1 MKNIKIFLIG
11 VLALFGLSA
20 CSDFLDTKSDSK
32 FDETY
37 VFGNMDEINRALNS
51 CYAYLLTGDTY
62 GGAFYSNFCL
72 NSDVEY
78 ATSTSEMQSS
88 SGTDY
93 KQFDATPSGGQL
105 EKTWQ
110 AAYRN
115 IEYCNNFIMAAEVS
129 PMMDGHK
136 EELMQMIGEAKC
148 IRAMNYH
155 DMVVLFGDVPF
166 SLVRAADAPM
176 VIPVADR
183 ETILKTL
190 IDDLIVASET
200 MRFAAAIDGGVQRCS
215 KEFAWAL
222 IARMSLTA
230 GGYSLRPGAS
240 TADKG
245 TMERPSNYKDYYQT
259 AMTYAG
265 KVIAESNHAL
275 NKRYDEVFIDE
286 CNYRVTNNDD
296 PIFEIPFTKG
306 INGSVGYNW
315 GPAYDMNG
323 TETKMYDGSAAVWGK
338 TSGSN
343 MLSVFYRF
351 SFDEKD
357 LRRNYV
363 CGTAMWK
370 YGSDGK
376 VAMRLDPWTAY
387 CGKWSKL
394 WTETGNAMGAISE
407 GNTGINFPYMRY
419 ADVLLMYAEAAN
431 EVNEGPTA
439 DAVDALKQ
447 VRRRA
452 FDSADW
458 GDKVD
463 GYVSAAGSKDDFLAL
478 IQDERKW
485 EFGGEGLRWRDLVR
499 WNKYAEVIRD
509 VFYQYFGYAWYVSG
523 DEQYNTDDRFTNLPA
538 QLFYKTVGSDG
549 ATVLPNPGYDYKT
562 FGTMPNTVLP
572 VVEIYNP
579 WTFARNP
586 GTEWSQGDYF
596 AQMYDDS
603 NGYPKAQALWSLRGY
618 IKATDHY
625 GSQVVPD
632 LWEVAAESLPVVR
645 YILPYPEDV
654 IARSRGAYE
663 NKYGYR

>member
-1 MKNIKIFLIG
+1 MKYSKLFIVGI
-11 VLALFGLSA
+11 LAMLGLSA
-20 CSDFLDTKSDSK
+20 CSDYLDVKSDSK
-32 FDETY
+32 YDEEY
-37 VFGNMDEINRALNS
+37 VFGNMEEINRALTT
-51 CYAYLLTGDTY
+51 CYTYLLSGSTY
-62 GGAFYSNFCL
+62 GGAYYSTFCL
-72 NSDVEY
+72 NSDVEF
-78 ATSTSEMQSS
+78 ATNSSDLQSS
-88 SGTDY
+88 SGGDY
-93 KQFDATPSGGQL
+93 KQFDSTPAGSALQS
-105 EKTWQ
+105 TWQ
-110 AAYRN
+110 AAYQN
-115 IEYCNNFIMAAEVS
+115 IEYCNNFIKAASTCAILEEN
-129 PMMDGHK
+129 K

-166 SLVRAADAPM
+166 SMERAIDSPM

-183 ETILKTL
+183 DTILQTL
-190 IDDLIVASET
+190 IDDLKEAAES
-200 MRFAAAIDGGVQRCS
+200 MKFAAALDGGVQRCS

-240 TADKG
+240 TADIG
-245 TMERPSNYKDYYQT
+245 TMERPANYQEHYKT

-265 KVIAESNHAL
+265 KVIAEGNHSL
-275 NKRYDEVFIDE
+275 KKRYDEYFIDQ
-286 CNYRVTNNDD
+286 CNYLVTNDD
-296 PIFEIPFTKG
+296 DSIFEIPYTKG
-306 INGSVGYNW
+306 VNGNVGYNW

-323 TETKMYDGSAAVWGK
+323 DETQMYDGSASNWGR

-394 WTETGNAMGAISE
+394 WTEAGNTMGAISQ
-407 GNTGINFPYMRY
+407 GNTGINYPYMRY

-431 EVNEGPTA
+431 EVNNGPTA
-439 DAVDALKQ
+439 EAIDAFKQ

-452 FDSADW
+452 FQEADW
-458 GDKVD
+458 GEKVD
-463 GYVSAAGSKDDFLAL
+463 NYVAAAGSKDAFLEL

-499 WNKYAEVIRD
+499 WNKYAEVLRD

-523 DEQYNTDDRFTNLPA
+523 DEMYNTDERFTNLPA
-538 QLFYKTVGSDG
+538 ELFYKTVD
-549 ATVLPNPGYDYKT
+549 ADENPLFSAGYDYTK
-562 FGTMPNTVLP
+562 FGSMPNTALP
-572 VVEIYNP
+572 VIEIYNP
-579 WTFARNP
+579 WTFVRNP
-586 GTEWSQGDYF
+586 GAEWAQGYYLS
-596 AQMYDDS
+596 QMYDDT
-603 NGYPKAQALWSLRGY
+603 NGYPKGQALFSLRGY
-618 IKATDHY
+618 IRATDHY

-632 LWEVAAESLPVVR
+632 LWEVAPESLPTVR

-654 IARSRGAYE
+654 VARSGGAYE

>member
-1 MKNIKIFLIG
+1 MKYSKLFIVGI
-11 VLALFGLSA
+11 LAMLGLSA
-20 CSDFLDTKSDSK
+20 CSDYLDVKSDSK
-32 FDETY
+32 YDEEY
-37 VFGNMDEINRALNS
+37 VFGNMEEINRALTT
-51 CYAYLLTGDTY
+51 CYTYLLSGSTY
-62 GGAFYSNFCL
+62 GGAYYSTFCL
-72 NSDVEY
+72 NSDVEF
-78 ATSTSEMQSS
+78 ATNSSDLQSS
-88 SGTDY
+88 SGGDY
-93 KQFDATPSGGQL
+93 KQFDSTPAGSALQS
-105 EKTWQ
+105 TWQ
-110 AAYRN
+110 AAYQN
-115 IEYCNNFIMAAEVS
+115 IEYCNNFIKAASTCAILEEN
-129 PMMDGHK
+129 K

-166 SLVRAADAPM
+166 SMERAIDSPM
-176 VIPVADR
+176 VMPVDDR
-183 ETILKTL
+183 DTILQTL
-190 IDDLIVASET
+190 IDDLKEAAES
-200 MRFAAAIDGGVQRCS
+200 MKFAAALDGGVQRCS

-240 TADKG
+240 TADIG
-245 TMERPSNYKDYYQT
+245 TMERPANYKEHYQT

-265 KVIAESNHAL
+265 KVIAAGNHSL
-275 NKRYDEVFIDE
+275 KKRYDEYFIDQ
-286 CNYRVTNNDD
+286 CNYLVTNDD
-296 PIFEIPFTKG
+296 DSIFEIPYTKG
-306 INGSVGYNW
+306 VNGNVGYNW

-323 TETKMYDGSAAVWGK
+323 DETQMYDGSASNWGR

-394 WTETGNAMGAISE
+394 WTEAGNTMGAISQ
-407 GNTGINFPYMRY
+407 GNTGINYPYMRY

-431 EVNEGPTA
+431 EVNNGPTA
-439 DAVDALKQ
+439 EAIDAFKQ

-452 FDSADW
+452 FQEADW
-458 GDKVD
+458 GEKVD
-463 GYVSAAGSKDDFLAL
+463 NYVAAAGTKDDFLKL

-499 WNKYAEVIRD
+499 WNKYAEVLRD

-523 DEQYNTDDRFTNLPA
+523 DEMYNTDDRFTNLPA
-538 QLFYKTVGSDG
+538 ELFYKTVDADNNLLFS
-549 ATVLPNPGYDYKT
+549 AGYDYT
-562 FGTMPNTVLP
+562 QFGSMPNTALP
-572 VVEIYNP
+572 VIEIYNP
-579 WTFARNP
+579 WTFVRNP
-586 GTEWSQGDYF
+586 GAEWAQGYYLS
-596 AQMYDDS
+596 QMYDDT
-603 NGYPKAQALWSLRGY
+603 NGYPKGQALFSLRGY
-618 IKATDHY
+618 IRATDHY

-632 LWEVAAESLPVVR
+632 LWEVAPESLPTVR

-654 IARSRGAYE
+654 VARSGGAYE

>member
-1 MKNIKIFLIG
+1 MKYSKLFIVGI
-11 VLALFGLSA
+11 LAMLGLSA
-20 CSDFLDTKSDSK
+20 CSDYLDVKSDSK
-32 FDETY
+32 YDEEY
-37 VFGNMDEINRALNS
+37 VFGNMEEINRALTT
-51 CYAYLLTGDTY
+51 CYTYLLSGSTY
-62 GGAFYSNFCL
+62 GGAYYSTFCL
-72 NSDVEY
+72 NSDVEF
-78 ATSTSEMQSS
+78 ATNSSDLQSS
-88 SGTDY
+88 SGSDY
-93 KQFDATPSGGQL
+93 KQFDSTPAGSALQS
-105 EKTWQ
+105 TWQ
-110 AAYRN
+110 AAYQN
-115 IEYCNNFIMAAEVS
+115 IEYCNNFIKAASTCAILEEN
-129 PMMDGHK
+129 K
-136 EELMQMIGEAKC
+136 EALMQMIGEAKC

-166 SLVRAADAPM
+166 SMERAIDSPM
-176 VIPVADR
+176 VMPVADR
-183 ETILKTL
+183 DTILQTL
-190 IDDLIVASET
+190 IDDLKEAAES
-200 MRFAAAIDGGVQRCS
+200 MKFAAALDGGVQRCS

-240 TADKG
+240 TADIG
-245 TMERPSNYKDYYQT
+245 TMERPANYKEHYQT

-265 KVIAESNHAL
+265 KVIAEGNHSL
-275 NKRYDEVFIDE
+275 KKRYDEYFIDQ
-286 CNYRVTNNDD
+286 CNYLVTNDD
-296 PIFEIPFTKG
+296 DSIFEIPYTKG
-306 INGSVGYNW
+306 VNGNVGYNW

-323 TETKMYDGSAAVWGK
+323 DETQMYDGSASNWGR

-394 WTETGNAMGAISE
+394 WTEAGNTMGAISQ
-407 GNTGINFPYMRY
+407 GNTGINYPYMRY

-431 EVNEGPTA
+431 EVNNGPTA
-439 DAVDALKQ
+439 EAIDAFKQ

-452 FDSADW
+452 FQEADW
-458 GDKVD
+458 GEKVD
-463 GYVSAAGSKDDFLAL
+463 NYVAAAGTKDDFLKL

-499 WNKYAEVIRD
+499 WNKYAEVLRD

-523 DEQYNTDDRFTNLPA
+523 DEMYNTDERFTNLPA
-538 QLFYKTVGSDG
+538 ELFYKTVD
-549 ATVLPNPGYDYKT
+549 ADENPLFSAGYDYT
-562 FGTMPNTVLP
+562 QFGSMPNTALP
-572 VVEIYNP
+572 VIEIYNP
-579 WTFARNP
+579 WTFVRNP
-586 GTEWSQGDYF
+586 GGEWAQGYYLS
-596 AQMYDDS
+596 QMYDDT
-603 NGYPKAQALWSLRGY
+603 NGYPKGQALFSLRGY
-618 IKATDHY
+618 IRATDHY

-632 LWEVAAESLPVVR
+632 LWEVAPESLPTVR

-654 IARSRGAYE
+654 VARSGGAYE

>member
-1 MKNIKIFLIG
+1 MKYSKLFIVGI
-11 VLALFGLSA
+11 LAMLGLSA
-20 CSDFLDTKSDSK
+20 CSDYLDVKSDSK
-32 FDETY
+32 YDEEY
-37 VFGNMDEINRALNS
+37 VFGNMEEINRALTT
-51 CYAYLLTGDTY
+51 CYTYLLSGSTY
-62 GGAFYSNFCL
+62 GGAYYSTFCL
-72 NSDVEY
+72 NSDVEF
-78 ATSTSEMQSS
+78 ATNSSDLQSS
-88 SGTDY
+88 SGGDY
-93 KQFDATPSGGQL
+93 KQFDSTPAGSALQS
-105 EKTWQ
+105 TWQ
-110 AAYRN
+110 AAYQN
-115 IEYCNNFIMAAEVS
+115 IEYCNNFIKAASTCAILEEN
-129 PMMDGHK
+129 K

-166 SLVRAADAPM
+166 SMERAIDSPM

-183 ETILKTL
+183 DTILQTL
-190 IDDLIVASET
+190 IDDLKEAAES
-200 MRFAAAIDGGVQRCS
+200 MKFAAALDGGVQRCS

-240 TADKG
+240 TAEIG
-245 TMERPSNYKDYYQT
+245 TMQRPTNYQEHYKT

-265 KVIAESNHAL
+265 KVIAEGNHSL
-275 NKRYDEVFIDE
+275 KKRYDEYFIDQ
-286 CNYRVTNNDD
+286 CNYLVTNDD
-296 PIFEIPFTKG
+296 DSIFEIPYTKG
-306 INGSVGYNW
+306 VNGNVGYNW

-323 TETKMYDGSAAVWGK
+323 DETQMYDGSASNWGR

-394 WTETGNAMGAISE
+394 WTEAGNTMGAISQ
-407 GNTGINFPYMRY
+407 GNTGINYPYMRY

-431 EVNEGPTA
+431 EVNNGPTA
-439 DAVDALKQ
+439 EAIDAFKQ

-452 FDSADW
+452 FQEADW
-458 GDKVD
+458 GEKVD
-463 GYVSAAGSKDDFLAL
+463 NYVAAAGSKDAFLEL

-499 WNKYAEVIRD
+499 WNKYAEVLRD

-523 DEQYNTDDRFTNLPA
+523 DEMYNTDDRFTNLPA
-538 QLFYKTVGSDG
+538 ELFYKTVDADNNLLFS
-549 ATVLPNPGYDYKT
+549 AGYDYT
-562 FGTMPNTVLP
+562 QFGSMPNTALP
-572 VVEIYNP
+572 VIEIYNP
-579 WTFARNP
+579 WTFVRNP
-586 GTEWSQGDYF
+586 GAEWAQGYYLS
-596 AQMYDDS
+596 QMYDDT
-603 NGYPKAQALWSLRGY
+603 NGYPKGQALFSLRGY
-618 IKATDHY
+618 IRATDHY

-632 LWEVAAESLPVVR
+632 LWEVAPESLPTVR

-654 IARSRGAYE
+654 VARSGGAYE

>member
-1 MKNIKIFLIG
+1 MKYSKLFIVGI
-11 VLALFGLSA
+11 LAMLGLSA
-20 CSDFLDTKSDSK
+20 CSDYLDVKSDSK
-32 FDETY
+32 YDEEY
-37 VFGNMDEINRALNS
+37 VFGNMEEINRALTT
-51 CYAYLLTGDTY
+51 CYTYLLSGSTY
-62 GGAFYSNFCL
+62 GGAYYSTFCL
-72 NSDVEY
+72 NSDVEF
-78 ATSTSEMQSS
+78 ATNSSDLQSS
-88 SGTDY
+88 SGGDY
-93 KQFDATPSGGQL
+93 KQFDSTPAGSALQS
-105 EKTWQ
+105 TWQ
-110 AAYRN
+110 AAYQN
-115 IEYCNNFIMAAEVS
+115 IEYCNNFIKAASTCAILEEN
-129 PMMDGHK
+129 K

-166 SLVRAADAPM
+166 SMERAIDSPM
-176 VIPVADR
+176 VMPVADR
-183 ETILKTL
+183 DTILQTL
-190 IDDLIVASET
+190 IDDLKEAAES
-200 MRFAAAIDGGVQRCS
+200 MKFAAALDGGVQRCS

-240 TADKG
+240 TADIG
-245 TMERPSNYKDYYQT
+245 TMERPANYKEHYQT

-265 KVIAESNHAL
+265 KVIAAGNHSL
-275 NKRYDEVFIDE
+275 KKRYDEYFIDQ
-286 CNYRVTNNDD
+286 CNYLVTNDD
-296 PIFEIPFTKG
+296 DSIFEIPYTKG
-306 INGSVGYNW
+306 VNGNVGYNW

-323 TETKMYDGSAAVWGK
+323 DETQMYDGSASNWGR

-394 WTETGNAMGAISE
+394 WTEAGNTMGAISQ
-407 GNTGINFPYMRY
+407 GNTGINYPYMRY

-431 EVNEGPTA
+431 EVNNGPTA
-439 DAVDALKQ
+439 EAIDAFKQ

-452 FDSADW
+452 FQEADW
-458 GDKVD
+458 GEKVD
-463 GYVSAAGSKDDFLAL
+463 NYVAAAGAKDDFLKL

-523 DEQYNTDDRFTNLPA
+523 DEMYNTDDRFTNLPA
-538 QLFYKTVGSDG
+538 ELFYKTVDADNNLLFS
-549 ATVLPNPGYDYKT
+549 AGYDYT
-562 FGTMPNTVLP
+562 QFGSMPNTALP
-572 VVEIYNP
+572 VIEIYNP
-579 WTFARNP
+579 WNFVRNP
-586 GTEWSQGDYF
+586 GAEWAQGYYLS
-596 AQMYDDS
+596 QMYDDT
-603 NGYPKAQALWSLRGY
+603 NGYPKGQALFSLRGY
-618 IKATDHY
+618 IRATDHY

-632 LWEVAAESLPVVR
+632 LWEVAPESLPTVR

-654 IARSRGAYE
+654 VARSGGAYE

>member
-1 MKNIKIFLIG
+1 MKYSKLFIVGI
-11 VLALFGLSA
+11 LAMLGLSA
-20 CSDFLDTKSDSK
+20 CSDYLDVKSDSK
-32 FDETY
+32 YDEEY
-37 VFGNMDEINRALNS
+37 VFGNMEEINRALTT
-51 CYAYLLTGDTY
+51 CYTYLLSGSTY
-62 GGAFYSNFCL
+62 GGAYYSTFCL
-72 NSDVEY
+72 NSDVEF
-78 ATSTSEMQSS
+78 ATNSSDLQSS
-88 SGTDY
+88 SGGDY
-93 KQFDATPSGGQL
+93 KQFDSTPAGSALQS
-105 EKTWQ
+105 TWQ
-110 AAYRN
+110 AAYQN
-115 IEYCNNFIMAAEVS
+115 IEYCNNFIKAASTCAILEEN
-129 PMMDGHK
+129 K

-166 SLVRAADAPM
+166 SMERAIDSPM
-176 VIPVADR
+176 VMPVADR
-183 ETILKTL
+183 DTILQTL
-190 IDDLIVASET
+190 IDDLKEAAES
-200 MRFAAAIDGGVQRCS
+200 MKFAAALDGGVQRCS

-240 TADKG
+240 TADIG
-245 TMERPSNYKDYYQT
+245 TMERPANYKEHYQT

-265 KVIAESNHAL
+265 KVIAEGNHSL
-275 NKRYDEVFIDE
+275 KKRYDEYFIDQ
-286 CNYRVTNNDD
+286 CNYLVTNDD
-296 PIFEIPFTKG
+296 DSIFEIPYTKG
-306 INGSVGYNW
+306 VNGNVGYNW

-323 TETKMYDGSAAVWGK
+323 DETQMYDGSASNWGR

-394 WTETGNAMGAISE
+394 WTEAGNTMGAISQ
-407 GNTGINFPYMRY
+407 GNTGINYPYMRY

-431 EVNEGPTA
+431 EVNNGPTA
-439 DAVDALKQ
+439 EAIDAFKQ

-452 FDSADW
+452 FQEADW
-458 GDKVD
+458 GEKVD
-463 GYVSAAGSKDDFLAL
+463 NYVAAAGTKDDFLKL

-499 WNKYAEVIRD
+499 WNKYAEVLRD

-523 DEQYNTDDRFTNLPA
+523 DEMYNTDDRFTNLPA
-538 QLFYKTVGSDG
+538 ELFYKTVDADNNLLFS
-549 ATVLPNPGYDYKT
+549 AGYDYTK
-562 FGTMPNTVLP
+562 FGSMPNTALP
-572 VVEIYNP
+572 MIEIYNP
-579 WTFARNP
+579 WTFVSNP
-586 GTEWSQGDYF
+586 GAEWAQGYYLS
-596 AQMYDDS
+596 QMYDDT
-603 NGYPKAQALWSLRGY
+603 NGYPKGQALFSLRGY
-618 IKATDHY
+618 IRATDHY

-632 LWEVAAESLPVVR
+632 LWEVAPESLPTVR
-645 YILPYPEDV
+645 YMLPYPEDV
-654 IARSRGAYE
+654 VARSGGAYE

>member
-1 MKNIKIFLIG
+1 MKYSKLFIVGI
-11 VLALFGLSA
+11 LAMLGLSA
-20 CSDFLDTKSDSK
+20 CSDYLDVKSDSK
-32 FDETY
+32 YDEEY
-37 VFGNMDEINRALNS
+37 VFGNMEEINRALTT
-51 CYAYLLTGDTY
+51 CYTYLLSGSTY
-62 GGAFYSNFCL
+62 GGAYYSTFCL
-72 NSDVEY
+72 NSDVEF
-78 ATSTSEMQSS
+78 ATNSSDLQSS
-88 SGTDY
+88 SGGDY
-93 KQFDATPSGGQL
+93 KQFDSTPAGSALQS
-105 EKTWQ
+105 TWQ
-110 AAYRN
+110 AAYQN
-115 IEYCNNFIMAAEVS
+115 IEYCNNFIKAASTCAILEEN
-129 PMMDGHK
+129 K

-166 SLVRAADAPM
+166 SMERAIDSPM
-176 VIPVADR
+176 VMPVADR
-183 ETILKTL
+183 DTILQTL
-190 IDDLIVASET
+190 IDDLKEAAES
-200 MRFAAAIDGGVQRCS
+200 MKFAAALDGGVQRCS

-240 TADKG
+240 TADIG
-245 TMERPSNYKDYYQT
+245 TMERPANYKEHYQT

-265 KVIAESNHAL
+265 KVIAEGNHSL
-275 NKRYDEVFIDE
+275 KKRYDEYFIDQ
-286 CNYRVTNNDD
+286 CNYLVTNDD
-296 PIFEIPFTKG
+296 DSIFEIPYTKG
-306 INGSVGYNW
+306 VNGNVGYNW

-323 TETKMYDGSAAVWGK
+323 DETQMYDGSASNWGR

-394 WTETGNAMGAISE
+394 WTEAGNTMGAISQ
-407 GNTGINFPYMRY
+407 GNTGINYPYMRY

-431 EVNEGPTA
+431 EVNNGPTA
-439 DAVDALKQ
+439 EAIDAFKQ

-452 FDSADW
+452 FQEADW
-458 GDKVD
+458 GEKVD
-463 GYVSAAGSKDDFLAL
+463 NYVAAAGAKDDFLKL

-523 DEQYNTDDRFTNLPA
+523 DEMYNTDDRFTNLPA
-538 QLFYKTVGSDG
+538 ELFYKTVDADNNLLFS
-549 ATVLPNPGYDYKT
+549 AGYDYT
-562 FGTMPNTVLP
+562 QFGSMPNTALP
-572 VVEIYNP
+572 VIEIYNP
-579 WTFARNP
+579 WNFVRNP
-586 GTEWSQGDYF
+586 GAEWAQGYYLS
-596 AQMYDDS
+596 QMYDDT
-603 NGYPKAQALWSLRGY
+603 NGYPKGQALFSLRGY
-618 IKATDHY
+618 IRATDHY

-632 LWEVAAESLPVVR
+632 LWEVAPESLPTVR

-654 IARSRGAYE
+654 VARSGGAYE

>member
-1 MKNIKIFLIG
+1 MKYSKLFIVGI
-11 VLALFGLSA
+11 LAMLGLSA
-20 CSDFLDTKSDSK
+20 CSDYLDVKSDSK
-32 FDETY
+32 YDEEY
-37 VFGNMDEINRALNS
+37 VFGNMEEINRALTT
-51 CYAYLLTGDTY
+51 CYTYLLSGSTY
-62 GGAFYSNFCL
+62 GGAYYSTFCL
-72 NSDVEY
+72 NSDVEF
-78 ATSTSEMQSS
+78 ATNSSDLQSS
-88 SGTDY
+88 SGGDY
-93 KQFDATPSGGQL
+93 KQFDSTPAGSALQS
-105 EKTWQ
+105 TWQ
-110 AAYRN
+110 AAYQN
-115 IEYCNNFIMAAEVS
+115 IEYCNNFIKAASTCAILEEN
-129 PMMDGHK
+129 K

-166 SLVRAADAPM
+166 SMERALDSPM
-176 VIPVADR
+176 VMPVADR
-183 ETILKTL
+183 DTILQTL
-190 IDDLIVASET
+190 IDDLKEAAES
-200 MRFAAAIDGGVQRCS
+200 MKFAAALDGGVQRCS

-240 TADKG
+240 TAEIG
-245 TMERPSNYKDYYQT
+245 TMQRPANYQEHYKT

-265 KVIAESNHAL
+265 KVIAEGNHSL
-275 NKRYDEVFIDE
+275 KKRYDEYFIDQ
-286 CNYRVTNNDD
+286 CNYLVTNDD
-296 PIFEIPFTKG
+296 DSIFEIPYTKG
-306 INGSVGYNW
+306 VNGNVGYNW

-323 TETKMYDGSAAVWGK
+323 DETQMYDGSASNWGR

-394 WTETGNAMGAISE
+394 WTEAGNTMGAISQ
-407 GNTGINFPYMRY
+407 GNTGINYPYMRY

-431 EVNEGPTA
+431 EVNNGPTA
-439 DAVDALKQ
+439 EAIDAFKQ

-452 FDSADW
+452 FQEADW
-458 GDKVD
+458 GEKVD
-463 GYVSAAGSKDDFLAL
+463 NYVAAAGTKDDFLSL

-499 WNKYAEVIRD
+499 WNKYAEVLRD

-523 DEQYNTDDRFTNLPA
+523 DEMYNTDDRFTNLPA
-538 QLFYKTVGSDG
+538 ELFYKTVDADNNLLFS
-549 ATVLPNPGYDYKT
+549 TGYDYTK
-562 FGTMPNTVLP
+562 FGSMPNTALP
-572 VVEIYNP
+572 VIEIYNP
-579 WTFARNP
+579 WTFVRNP
-586 GTEWSQGDYF
+586 GAEWAQGYYLS
-596 AQMYDDS
+596 QMYDDT
-603 NGYPKAQALWSLRGY
+603 NGYPKGQALFSLRGY
-618 IKATDHY
+618 IRATDHY

-632 LWEVAAESLPVVR
+632 LWEVAPESLPTVR

-654 IARSRGAYE
+654 VARSGGAYE

>member
-1 MKNIKIFLIG
+1 MKYSKLFLVGI
-11 VLALFGLSA
+11 LAMLSLGA
-20 CSDFLDTKSDSK
+20 CSDYLDVKSDSK
-32 FDETY
+32 YDEEY
-37 VFGNMDEINRALNS
+37 VFGNMEEINRALTT
-51 CYAYLLTGDTY
+51 CYTYLLSGSTY
-62 GGAFYSNFCL
+62 GGAYYSTFCL
-72 NSDVEY
+72 NSDVEF
-78 ATSTSEMQSS
+78 ATNSSDLQSS
-88 SGTDY
+88 SGGDY
-93 KQFDATPSGGQL
+93 KQFDSTPAGSALQS
-105 EKTWQ
+105 TWQ
-110 AAYRN
+110 AAYQN
-115 IEYCNNFIMAAEVS
+115 IEYCNNFIKAASTCAILEEN
-129 PMMDGHK
+129 K

-166 SLVRAADAPM
+166 SMERAIDSPM
-176 VIPVADR
+176 VMPVADR
-183 ETILKTL
+183 DTILQTL
-190 IDDLIVASET
+190 IDDLKEAAES
-200 MRFAAAIDGGVQRCS
+200 MKFAAALDGGVQRCS

-240 TADKG
+240 TADIG
-245 TMERPSNYKDYYQT
+245 TMQRPANYQEHYKT

-265 KVIAESNHAL
+265 KVIAEGNHSL
-275 NKRYDEVFIDE
+275 KKRYDEYFIDQ
-286 CNYRVTNNDD
+286 CNYLVTNDD
-296 PIFEIPFTKG
+296 DSIFEIPYTKG
-306 INGSVGYNW
+306 VNGNVGYNW

-323 TETKMYDGSAAVWGK
+323 DETQMYDGSASNWGR

-394 WTETGNAMGAISE
+394 WTEAGNTMGAISQ
-407 GNTGINFPYMRY
+407 GNTGINYPYMRY

-431 EVNEGPTA
+431 EVNNGPTA
-439 DAVDALKQ
+439 EAIDAFKQ

-452 FDSADW
+452 FQEADW
-458 GDKVD
+458 GEKVD
-463 GYVSAAGSKDDFLAL
+463 NYVAAAGSKDAFLEL

-499 WNKYAEVIRD
+499 WNKYAEVLRD

-523 DEQYNTDDRFTNLPA
+523 DEMYNTDERFTNLPA
-538 QLFYKTVGSDG
+538 ELFYKTVD
-549 ATVLPNPGYDYKT
+549 ADENPLFSAGYDYTK
-562 FGTMPNTVLP
+562 FGSMPNTALP
-572 VVEIYNP
+572 VIEIYNP
-579 WTFARNP
+579 WTFVRNP
-586 GTEWSQGDYF
+586 GAEWAQGYYLS
-596 AQMYDDS
+596 QMYDDT
-603 NGYPKAQALWSLRGY
+603 NGYPKGQALFSLRGY
-618 IKATDHY
+618 IRATDHY

-632 LWEVAAESLPVVR
+632 LWEVAPESLPTVR

-654 IARSRGAYE
+654 VARSGGAYE

>member
-1 MKNIKIFLIG
+1 MKYSKLFIVGI
-11 VLALFGLSA
+11 LAMLGLSA
-20 CSDFLDTKSDSK
+20 CSDYLDVKSDSK
-32 FDETY
+32 YDEEY
-37 VFGNMDEINRALNS
+37 VFGNMEEINRALTT
-51 CYAYLLTGDTY
+51 CYTYLLSGSTY
-62 GGAFYSNFCL
+62 GGAYYSTFCL
-72 NSDVEY
+72 NSDVEF
-78 ATSTSEMQSS
+78 ATNSSDLQSS
-88 SGTDY
+88 SGGDY
-93 KQFDATPSGGQL
+93 KQFDSTPAGSALQS
-105 EKTWQ
+105 TWQ
-110 AAYRN
+110 AAYQN
-115 IEYCNNFIMAAEVS
+115 IEYCNNFIKAASTCAILEEN
-129 PMMDGHK
+129 K

-166 SLVRAADAPM
+166 SMERAIDSPM
-176 VIPVADR
+176 VMPVADR
-183 ETILKTL
+183 DTILQTL
-190 IDDLIVASET
+190 IDDLKEAAES
-200 MRFAAAIDGGVQRCS
+200 MKFAAALDGGVQRCS

-240 TADKG
+240 TADIG
-245 TMERPSNYKDYYQT
+245 TMERPANYKEHYQT

-265 KVIAESNHAL
+265 KVIAAGNHSL
-275 NKRYDEVFIDE
+275 KKRYDEYFIDQ
-286 CNYRVTNNDD
+286 CNYLVTNDD
-296 PIFEIPFTKG
+296 DSIFEIPYTKG
-306 INGSVGYNW
+306 VNGNVGYNW

-323 TETKMYDGSAAVWGK
+323 DETQMYDGSVSNWGK

-394 WTETGNAMGAISE
+394 WTEAGNTMGAISQ
-407 GNTGINFPYMRY
+407 GNTGINYPYMRY

-431 EVNEGPTA
+431 EVNNGPTA
-439 DAVDALKQ
+439 EAIDAFKQ

-452 FDSADW
+452 FQEADW
-458 GDKVD
+458 GEKVD
-463 GYVSAAGSKDDFLAL
+463 TYVAAAGTKEDFLKL

-499 WNKYAEVIRD
+499 WNKYAEVLRD

-523 DEQYNTDDRFTNLPA
+523 DEMYNTDERFTNLPA
-538 QLFYKTVGSDG
+538 ELFYKTVD
-549 ATVLPNPGYDYKT
+549 ADENPLFSAGYDYT
-562 FGTMPNTVLP
+562 QFGSMPNTALP
-572 VVEIYNP
+572 MIEIYNP
-579 WTFARNP
+579 WTFVRNP
-586 GTEWSQGDYF
+586 GGEWAQGYYLS
-596 AQMYDDS
+596 QMYDDT
-603 NGYPKAQALWSLRGY
+603 NGYPKGQALFSLRGY
-618 IKATDHY
+618 IRATDHY

-632 LWEVAAESLPVVR
+632 LWEVAPESLPTVR

-654 IARSRGAYE
+654 VARSGGAYE

>member
-1 MKNIKIFLIG
+1 MKYSKLFLVGI
-11 VLALFGLSA
+11 LAMLSLGA
-20 CSDFLDTKSDSK
+20 CSDYLDVKSDSK
-32 FDETY
+32 YDEEY
-37 VFGNMDEINRALNS
+37 VFGNMEEINRALTT
-51 CYAYLLTGDTY
+51 CYTYLLSGNTY
-62 GGAFYSNFCL
+62 GGAYYSTFCL
-72 NSDVEY
+72 NSDVEF
-78 ATSTSEMQSS
+78 ATNSSDLQSS
-88 SGTDY
+88 SGGDY
-93 KQFDATPSGGQL
+93 KQFDSTPAGSALQ
-105 EKTWQ
+105 KTWE
-110 AAYRN
+110 AAYQN
-115 IEYCNNFIMAAEVS
+115 IEYCNNFIKAASNCAILEEN
-129 PMMDGHK
+129 K

-166 SLVRAADAPM
+166 STERAIDSPM
-176 VIPVADR
+176 VMPVADR
-183 ETILKTL
+183 DTILQTM
-190 IDDLIVASET
+190 IDDLKEAAES
-200 MRFAAAIDGGVQRCS
+200 MKFAAALDGGVQRCS

-240 TADKG
+240 TADIG
-245 TMERPSNYKDYYQT
+245 TMERPANYKEHYQT
-259 AMTYAG
+259 AMEYAG
-265 KVIAESNHAL
+265 KVIAAGNHSL
-275 NKRYDEVFIDE
+275 KKRYDEYFIDQ
-286 CNYRVTNNDD
+286 CNYLVTNDD
-296 PIFEIPFTKG
+296 DSIFEIPYTKG
-306 INGSVGYNW
+306 VNGNVGYNW

-323 TETKMYDGSAAVWGK
+323 DETQMYDGSASNWGK

-394 WTETGNAMGAISE
+394 WTEAGNTMGAISQ
-407 GNTGINFPYMRY
+407 GNTGINYPYMRY

-431 EVNEGPTA
+431 EVNNGPTA
-439 DAVDALKQ
+439 EAIDAFKQ

-452 FDSADW
+452 FQEADW
-458 GDKVD
+458 GEKVD
-463 GYVSAAGSKDDFLAL
+463 NYVAAAGTKDDFLKL

-499 WNKYAEVIRD
+499 WNKYAEVLRD

-523 DEQYNTDDRFTNLPA
+523 DEMYNTDERFTNLPA
-538 QLFYKTVGSDG
+538 ELFYKTVD
-549 ATVLPNPGYDYKT
+549 ADENPLFSAGYDYTK
-562 FGTMPNTVLP
+562 FGSMPNTALP
-572 VVEIYNP
+572 MIEIYNP
-579 WTFARNP
+579 WTFVSNP
-586 GTEWSQGDYF
+586 GAEWAQGYYLS
-596 AQMYDDS
+596 QMYDDT
-603 NGYPKAQALWSLRGY
+603 NGYPKGQALFSLRGY
-618 IKATDHY
+618 IRAKDHY

-632 LWEVAAESLPVVR
+632 LWEVAPESLPTVR
-645 YILPYPEDV
+645 YMLPYPEDV
-654 IARSRGAYE
+654 VARSGGAYE

>member
-1 MKNIKIFLIG
+1 MKYSKLFIVGI
-11 VLALFGLSA
+11 LAMLGLSA
-20 CSDFLDTKSDSK
+20 CSDYLDVKSDSK
-32 FDETY
+32 YDEEY
-37 VFGNMDEINRALNS
+37 VFGNMEEINRALTT
-51 CYAYLLTGDTY
+51 CYTYLLSGSTY
-62 GGAFYSNFCL
+62 GGAYYSTFCL
-72 NSDVEY
+72 NSDVEF
-78 ATSTSEMQSS
+78 ATNSSDLQSS
-88 SGTDY
+88 SGGDY
-93 KQFDATPSGGQL
+93 KQFDSTPAGSALQS
-105 EKTWQ
+105 TWQ
-110 AAYRN
+110 AAYQN
-115 IEYCNNFIMAAEVS
+115 IEYCNNFIKAASTCAILEEN
-129 PMMDGHK
+129 K
-136 EELMQMIGEAKC
+136 EALMQMIGEAKC

-166 SLVRAADAPM
+166 SMERAIDSPM
-176 VIPVADR
+176 VMPVADR
-183 ETILKTL
+183 DTILQTL
-190 IDDLIVASET
+190 IDDLKEAAES
-200 MRFAAAIDGGVQRCS
+200 MKFAAALDGGVQRCS

-240 TADKG
+240 TADIG
-245 TMERPSNYKDYYQT
+245 TMERPANYKEHYQT

-265 KVIAESNHAL
+265 KVIAEGNHSL
-275 NKRYDEVFIDE
+275 KKRYDEYFIDQ
-286 CNYRVTNNDD
+286 CNYLVTNDD
-296 PIFEIPFTKG
+296 DSIFEIPYTKG
-306 INGSVGYNW
+306 VNGNVGYNW

-323 TETKMYDGSAAVWGK
+323 DETQMYDGSASNWGR

-394 WTETGNAMGAISE
+394 WTEAGNTMGAISQ
-407 GNTGINFPYMRY
+407 GNTGINYPYMRY

-431 EVNEGPTA
+431 EVNNGPTA
-439 DAVDALKQ
+439 EAIDAFKQ

-452 FDSADW
+452 FQEADW
-458 GDKVD
+458 GEKVD
-463 GYVSAAGSKDDFLAL
+463 NYVSAAGTKDDFLKL

-499 WNKYAEVIRD
+499 WNKYAEVLRD

-523 DEQYNTDDRFTNLPA
+523 DEMYNTDDRFTNLPA
-538 QLFYKTVGSDG
+538 ELFYKTVDADNNLLFS
-549 ATVLPNPGYDYKT
+549 AGYDYT
-562 FGTMPNTVLP
+562 QFGSMPNTALP
-572 VVEIYNP
+572 VIEIYNP
-579 WTFARNP
+579 WTFVRNP
-586 GTEWSQGDYF
+586 GAEWAQGYYLS
-596 AQMYDDS
+596 QMYDDT
-603 NGYPKAQALWSLRGY
+603 NGYPKGQALFSLRGY
-618 IKATDHY
+618 IRATDHY

-632 LWEVAAESLPVVR
+632 LWEVAPESLPTVR

-654 IARSRGAYE
+654 VARSGGAYE

>member
-1 MKNIKIFLIG
+1 MKYSKLFIVGI
-11 VLALFGLSA
+11 LAMLGLSA
-20 CSDFLDTKSDSK
+20 CSDYLDVKSDSK
-32 FDETY
+32 YDEEY
-37 VFGNMDEINRALNS
+37 VFGNMEEINRALTT
-51 CYAYLLTGDTY
+51 CYTYLLSGSTY
-62 GGAFYSNFCL
+62 GGDYYSTFCL
-72 NSDVEY
+72 NSDVEF
-78 ATSTSEMQSS
+78 ATNSSDLQSS
-88 SGTDY
+88 SGGDY
-93 KQFDATPSGGQL
+93 KQFDSTPAGSALQS
-105 EKTWQ
+105 TWQ
-110 AAYRN
+110 AAYQN
-115 IEYCNNFIMAAEVS
+115 IEYCNNFIKAASTCAILEEN
-129 PMMDGHK
+129 K

-166 SLVRAADAPM
+166 SMERAIDSPM
-176 VIPVADR
+176 VMPVADR
-183 ETILKTL
+183 DTILQTL
-190 IDDLIVASET
+190 IDDLKEAAES
-200 MRFAAAIDGGVQRCS
+200 MKFAAALDGGVQRCS

-240 TADKG
+240 TADIG
-245 TMERPSNYKDYYQT
+245 TMERPANYQEHYKT

-265 KVIAESNHAL
+265 KVIAEGNHSL
-275 NKRYDEVFIDE
+275 KKRYDEYFIDQ
-286 CNYRVTNNDD
+286 CNYLVTNDD
-296 PIFEIPFTKG
+296 DSIFEIPYTKG
-306 INGSVGYNW
+306 VNGNVGYNW

-323 TETKMYDGSAAVWGK
+323 DETQMYDGSASNWGR

-394 WTETGNAMGAISE
+394 WTEAGNTMGAISQ
-407 GNTGINFPYMRY
+407 GNTGINYPYMRY

-431 EVNEGPTA
+431 EVNNGPTA
-439 DAVDALKQ
+439 EAIDAFKQ

-452 FDSADW
+452 FQEADW
-458 GDKVD
+458 GEKVD
-463 GYVSAAGSKDDFLAL
+463 NYVAAAGSKDAFLEL

-499 WNKYAEVIRD
+499 WNKYAEVLRD

-523 DEQYNTDDRFTNLPA
+523 DEMYNTDERFTNLPA
-538 QLFYKTVGSDG
+538 ELFYKTVD
-549 ATVLPNPGYDYKT
+549 ADENPLFSAGYDYTK
-562 FGTMPNTVLP
+562 FGSMPNTALP
-572 VVEIYNP
+572 VIEIYNP
-579 WTFARNP
+579 WTFVRNP
-586 GTEWSQGDYF
+586 GAEWAQGYYLS
-596 AQMYDDS
+596 QMYDDT
-603 NGYPKAQALWSLRGY
+603 NGYPKGQALFSLRGY
-618 IKATDHY
+618 IRATDHY

-632 LWEVAAESLPVVR
+632 LWEVAPESLPTVR

-654 IARSRGAYE
+654 VARSGGAYE

>member
-1 MKNIKIFLIG
+1 MKYSKLFIVGI
-11 VLALFGLSA
+11 LAMLGLSA
-20 CSDFLDTKSDSK
+20 CSDYLDVKSDSK
-32 FDETY
+32 YDEEY
-37 VFGNMDEINRALNS
+37 VFGNMEEINRALTT
-51 CYAYLLTGDTY
+51 CYTYLLSGSTY
-62 GGAFYSNFCL
+62 GGAYYSTFCL
-72 NSDVEY
+72 NSDVEF
-78 ATSTSEMQSS
+78 ATNSSDLQSS
-88 SGTDY
+88 SGGDY
-93 KQFDATPSGGQL
+93 KQFDSTPAGSALQS
-105 EKTWQ
+105 TWQ
-110 AAYRN
+110 AAYQN
-115 IEYCNNFIMAAEVS
+115 IEYCNNFIKAASTCAILEEN
-129 PMMDGHK
+129 K

-166 SLVRAADAPM
+166 SMERAIDSPM
-176 VIPVADR
+176 VMPVADR
-183 ETILKTL
+183 DTILQTL
-190 IDDLIVASET
+190 IDDLKEAAES
-200 MRFAAAIDGGVQRCS
+200 MKFAAALDGGVQRCS

-240 TADKG
+240 TAEIG
-245 TMERPSNYKDYYQT
+245 TMQRPANYQEHYKT

-265 KVIAESNHAL
+265 KVIAEGNHSL
-275 NKRYDEVFIDE
+275 KKRYDEYFIDQ
-286 CNYRVTNNDD
+286 CNYLVTNDD
-296 PIFEIPFTKG
+296 DSIFEIPYTKG
-306 INGSVGYNW
+306 VNGNVGYNW

-323 TETKMYDGSAAVWGK
+323 DETQMYDGSVSNWGK

-394 WTETGNAMGAISE
+394 WTEAGNTMGAISQ
-407 GNTGINFPYMRY
+407 GNTGINYPYMRY

-431 EVNEGPTA
+431 EVNNGPTA
-439 DAVDALKQ
+439 EAIDAFKQ

-452 FDSADW
+452 FQEADW
-458 GDKVD
+458 GEKVD
-463 GYVSAAGSKDDFLAL
+463 NYVAAAGSKDDFLKL

-499 WNKYAEVIRD
+499 WNKYAEVLRD

-523 DEQYNTDDRFTNLPA
+523 DEMYNTDDRFTNLPA
-538 QLFYKTVGSDG
+538 ELFYKTVDADNNLLFS
-549 ATVLPNPGYDYKT
+549 TGYDYTK
-562 FGTMPNTVLP
+562 FGSMPNTALP
-572 VVEIYNP
+572 VIEIYNP
-579 WTFARNP
+579 WTFVRNP
-586 GTEWSQGDYF
+586 GAEWAQGYYLS
-596 AQMYDDS
+596 QMYDDT
-603 NGYPKAQALWSLRGY
+603 NGYPKGQALFSLRGY
-618 IKATDHY
+618 IRATDHY

-632 LWEVAAESLPVVR
+632 LWEVAPESLPTVR

-654 IARSRGAYE
+654 VARSGGAYE

>member
-1 MKNIKIFLIG
+1 MKYSKLFIVGI
-11 VLALFGLSA
+11 LAMLGLSA
-20 CSDFLDTKSDSK
+20 CSDYLDVKSDSK
-32 FDETY
+32 YDEEY
-37 VFGNMDEINRALNS
+37 VFGNMEEINRALTT
-51 CYAYLLTGDTY
+51 CYTYLLSGSTY
-62 GGAFYSNFCL
+62 GGAYYSTFCL
-72 NSDVEY
+72 NSDVEF
-78 ATSTSEMQSS
+78 ATNSSDLQSS
-88 SGTDY
+88 SGGDY
-93 KQFDATPSGGQL
+93 KQFDSTPAGSALQS
-105 EKTWQ
+105 TWQ
-110 AAYRN
+110 AAYQN
-115 IEYCNNFIMAAEVS
+115 IEYCNNFIKAASTCAILEEN
-129 PMMDGHK
+129 K

-166 SLVRAADAPM
+166 SMERAIDSPM
-176 VIPVADR
+176 VMPVADR
-183 ETILKTL
+183 DTILQTL
-190 IDDLIVASET
+190 IDDLKEAAES
-200 MRFAAAIDGGVQRCS
+200 MKFAAALDGGVQRCS

-240 TADKG
+240 TADIG
-245 TMERPSNYKDYYQT
+245 TMERPANYKEHYQT

-265 KVIAESNHAL
+265 KVIAEGNHSL
-275 NKRYDEVFIDE
+275 KKRYDEYFIDQ
-286 CNYRVTNNDD
+286 CNYLVTNDD
-296 PIFEIPFTKG
+296 DSIFEIPYTKG
-306 INGSVGYNW
+306 VNGNVGYNW

-323 TETKMYDGSAAVWGK
+323 DETQMYDGSASNWGR

-394 WTETGNAMGAISE
+394 WTEAGNTMGAISQ
-407 GNTGINFPYMRY
+407 GNTGINYPYMRY

-431 EVNEGPTA
+431 EVNNGPTA
-439 DAVDALKQ
+439 EAIDAFKQ

-452 FDSADW
+452 FQEADW
-458 GDKVD
+458 GEKVD
-463 GYVSAAGSKDDFLAL
+463 NYVAAAGTKDDFLKL

-499 WNKYAEVIRD
+499 WNKYAEVLRD

-523 DEQYNTDDRFTNLPA
+523 DEMYNTDERFTNLPA
-538 QLFYKTVGSDG
+538 ELFYKTVD
-549 ATVLPNPGYDYKT
+549 ADENPLFSAGYDYTK
-562 FGTMPNTVLP
+562 FGSMPNTALP
-572 VVEIYNP
+572 VIEIYNP
-579 WTFARNP
+579 WTFVRNP
-586 GTEWSQGDYF
+586 GGEWAQGYYLS
-596 AQMYDDS
+596 QMYDDT
-603 NGYPKAQALWSLRGY
+603 NGYPKGQALFSLRGY
-618 IKATDHY
+618 IRATDHY

-632 LWEVAAESLPVVR
+632 LWEVAPESLPTVR

-654 IARSRGAYE
+654 VARSGGAYE

>member
-1 MKNIKIFLIG
+1 MKYSKLFLVGI
-11 VLALFGLSA
+11 LAMLSLGA
-20 CSDFLDTKSDSK
+20 CSDYLDVKSDSK
-32 FDETY
+32 YDEEY
-37 VFGNMDEINRALNS
+37 VFGNMEEINRALTT
-51 CYAYLLTGDTY
+51 CYTYLLSGNTY
-62 GGAFYSNFCL
+62 GGAYYSTFCL
-72 NSDVEY
+72 NSDVEF
-78 ATSTSEMQSS
+78 ATNSSDLQSS
-88 SGTDY
+88 SGGDY
-93 KQFDATPSGGQL
+93 KQFDSTPAGSALQ
-105 EKTWQ
+105 KTWE
-110 AAYRN
+110 AAYQN
-115 IEYCNNFIMAAEVS
+115 IEYCNNFIKAALNCAILEEN
-129 PMMDGHK
+129 K

-166 SLVRAADAPM
+166 STERAIDSPM
-176 VIPVADR
+176 VMPVADR
-183 ETILKTL
+183 DTILQTM
-190 IDDLIVASET
+190 IDDLKEAAES
-200 MRFAAAIDGGVQRCS
+200 MKFAAALDGGVQRCS

-240 TADKG
+240 TADIG
-245 TMERPSNYKDYYQT
+245 TMERPANYKEHYQT
-259 AMTYAG
+259 ALEYAG
-265 KVIAESNHAL
+265 KVIAAGNHSL
-275 NKRYDEVFIDE
+275 KKRYDEYFIDQ
-286 CNYRVTNNDD
+286 CNYLVTNDD
-296 PIFEIPFTKG
+296 DSIFEIPYTKG
-306 INGSVGYNW
+306 VNGNVGYNW

-323 TETKMYDGSAAVWGK
+323 DETQMYDGSVSNWGK

-394 WTETGNAMGAISE
+394 WTEAGNTMGAISQ
-407 GNTGINFPYMRY
+407 GNTGINYPYMRY

-431 EVNEGPTA
+431 EVNNGPTA
-439 DAVDALKQ
+439 EAIDAFKQ

-452 FDSADW
+452 FQEADW
-458 GDKVD
+458 GEKVD
-463 GYVSAAGSKDDFLAL
+463 NYVAAAGTKDDFLKL

-499 WNKYAEVIRD
+499 WNKYAEVLRD

-523 DEQYNTDDRFTNLPA
+523 DEMYNTDERFTNLPA
-538 QLFYKTVGSDG
+538 ELFYKTVD
-549 ATVLPNPGYDYKT
+549 ADENPLFSAGYDYT
-562 FGTMPNTVLP
+562 QFGSMPNTALP
-572 VVEIYNP
+572 MIEIYNP
-579 WTFARNP
+579 WTFVSNP
-586 GTEWSQGDYF
+586 GAEWAQGYYLS
-596 AQMYDDS
+596 QMYDDT
-603 NGYPKAQALWSLRGY
+603 NGYPKGQALFSLRGY
-618 IKATDHY
+618 IRATDHY

-632 LWEVAAESLPVVR
+632 LWEVAPESLPTVR
-645 YILPYPEDV
+645 YMLPYPEDV
-654 IARSRGAYE
+654 VARSGGAYE

>member
-1 MKNIKIFLIG
+1 MKYSKLFLVGI
-11 VLALFGLSA
+11 LAMLSLGA
-20 CSDFLDTKSDSK
+20 CSDYLDVKSDSK
-32 FDETY
+32 YDEEY
-37 VFGNMDEINRALNS
+37 VFGNMEEINRALTT
-51 CYAYLLTGDTY
+51 CYTYLLSGNTY
-62 GGAFYSNFCL
+62 GGAYYSTFCL
-72 NSDVEY
+72 NSDVEF
-78 ATSTSEMQSS
+78 ATNSSDLQSS
-88 SGTDY
+88 SGGDY
-93 KQFDATPSGGQL
+93 KQFDSTPAGSALQ
-105 EKTWQ
+105 KTWE
-110 AAYRN
+110 AAYQN
-115 IEYCNNFIMAAEVS
+115 IEYCNNFIKAALNCAILEEN
-129 PMMDGHK
+129 K

-166 SLVRAADAPM
+166 STERAIDSPM
-176 VIPVADR
+176 VMPVADR
-183 ETILKTL
+183 DTILQTM
-190 IDDLIVASET
+190 IDDLKEAAES
-200 MRFAAAIDGGVQRCS
+200 MKFAAALDGGVQRCS

-240 TADKG
+240 TADIG
-245 TMERPSNYKDYYQT
+245 TMERPANYKEHYQT
-259 AMTYAG
+259 AMEYAG
-265 KVIAESNHAL
+265 KVIAAGNHSL
-275 NKRYDEVFIDE
+275 KKRYDEYFIDQ
-286 CNYRVTNNDD
+286 CNYLVTNDD
-296 PIFEIPFTKG
+296 DSIFEIPYTKG
-306 INGSVGYNW
+306 VNGNVGYNW

-323 TETKMYDGSAAVWGK
+323 DETQMYDGSVSNWGK

-394 WTETGNAMGAISE
+394 WTEAGNTMGAISQ
-407 GNTGINFPYMRY
+407 GNTGINYPYMRY

-431 EVNEGPTA
+431 EVNNGPTA
-439 DAVDALKQ
+439 EAIDAFKQ

-452 FDSADW
+452 FQEADW
-458 GDKVD
+458 GEKVD
-463 GYVSAAGSKDDFLAL
+463 NYVAAAGTKDDFLKL

-499 WNKYAEVIRD
+499 WNKYAEVLRD

-523 DEQYNTDDRFTNLPA
+523 DEMYNTDERFTNLPA
-538 QLFYKTVGSDG
+538 ELFYKTVD
-549 ATVLPNPGYDYKT
+549 ADENPLFSAGYDYTK
-562 FGTMPNTVLP
+562 FGSMPNTALP
-572 VVEIYNP
+572 MIEIYNP
-579 WTFARNP
+579 WTFVSNP
-586 GTEWSQGDYF
+586 GAEWAQGYYLS
-596 AQMYDDS
+596 QMYDDT
-603 NGYPKAQALWSLRGY
+603 NGYPKGQALFSLRGY
-618 IKATDHY
+618 IRATDHY

-632 LWEVAAESLPVVR
+632 LWEVAPESLPTVR
-645 YILPYPEDV
+645 YMLPYPEDV
-654 IARSRGAYE
+654 VARSGGAYE

>member
-1 MKNIKIFLIG
+1 MKYSKLFIVGI
-11 VLALFGLSA
+11 LAMLGLSA
-20 CSDFLDTKSDSK
+20 CSDYLDVKSDSK
-32 FDETY
+32 YDEEY
-37 VFGNMDEINRALNS
+37 VFGNMEEINRALTT
-51 CYAYLLTGDTY
+51 CYTYLLSGSTY
-62 GGAFYSNFCL
+62 GGAYYSTFCL
-72 NSDVEY
+72 NSDVEF
-78 ATSTSEMQSS
+78 ATNSSDLQSS
-88 SGTDY
+88 SGGDY
-93 KQFDATPSGGQL
+93 KQFDSTPAGSALQS
-105 EKTWQ
+105 TWQ
-110 AAYRN
+110 AAYQN
-115 IEYCNNFIMAAEVS
+115 IEYCNNFIKAASTCAILEEN
-129 PMMDGHK
+129 K

-166 SLVRAADAPM
+166 SMERAIDSPM
-176 VIPVADR
+176 VMPVADR
-183 ETILKTL
+183 DTILQTL
-190 IDDLIVASET
+190 IDDLKEAAES
-200 MRFAAAIDGGVQRCS
+200 MKFAAALDGGVQRCS

-240 TADKG
+240 TADIG
-245 TMERPSNYKDYYQT
+245 TMERPANYKEHYQT

-265 KVIAESNHAL
+265 KVIAEGNHSL
-275 NKRYDEVFIDE
+275 KKRYDEYFIDQ
-286 CNYRVTNNDD
+286 CNYLVTNDD
-296 PIFEIPFTKG
+296 DSIFEIPYTKG
-306 INGSVGYNW
+306 VNGNVGYNW

-323 TETKMYDGSAAVWGK
+323 DETQMYDGSVSNWGK

-394 WTETGNAMGAISE
+394 WTEAGNTMGAISQ
-407 GNTGINFPYMRY
+407 GNTGINYPYMRY
-419 ADVLLMYAEAAN
+419 ADVLLMYAEAVN
-431 EVNEGPTA
+431 EVNNGPTA
-439 DAVDALKQ
+439 EAIDAFKQ

-452 FDSADW
+452 FQEADW
-458 GDKVD
+458 GEKVD
-463 GYVSAAGSKDDFLAL
+463 NYVAAAGAKDDFLKL

-499 WNKYAEVIRD
+499 WNKYAEVLRD

-523 DEQYNTDDRFTNLPA
+523 DEMYNTDDRFTNLPA
-538 QLFYKTVGSDG
+538 ELFYKTVDADNNLLFS
-549 ATVLPNPGYDYKT
+549 AGYDYT
-562 FGTMPNTVLP
+562 QFGSMPNTALP
-572 VVEIYNP
+572 VIEIYNP
-579 WTFARNP
+579 WTFVRNP
-586 GTEWSQGDYF
+586 GGEWAQGYYLS
-596 AQMYDDS
+596 QMYDDT
-603 NGYPKAQALWSLRGY
+603 NGYPKGQALFSLRGY
-618 IKATDHY
+618 IRATDHY

-632 LWEVAAESLPVVR
+632 LWEVAPESLPTVR

-654 IARSRGAYE
+654 VARSGGAYE

>member
-1 MKNIKIFLIG
+1 MKYSKLFIVGI
-11 VLALFGLSA
+11 LAMLGLSA
-20 CSDFLDTKSDSK
+20 CSDYLDVKSDSK
-32 FDETY
+32 YDEEY
-37 VFGNMDEINRALNS
+37 VFGNMEEINRALTT
-51 CYAYLLTGDTY
+51 CYTYLLSGSTY
-62 GGAFYSNFCL
+62 GGAYYSTFCL
-72 NSDVEY
+72 NSDVEF
-78 ATSTSEMQSS
+78 ATNSSDLQSS
-88 SGTDY
+88 SGSDY
-93 KQFDATPSGGQL
+93 KQFDSTPAGSALQS
-105 EKTWQ
+105 TWQ
-110 AAYRN
+110 AAYQN
-115 IEYCNNFIMAAEVS
+115 IEYCNNFIKAASTCAILEEN
-129 PMMDGHK
+129 K

-166 SLVRAADAPM
+166 SMERAIDSPM
-176 VIPVADR
+176 VMPVADR
-183 ETILKTL
+183 DTILQTL
-190 IDDLIVASET
+190 IDDLKEAAES
-200 MRFAAAIDGGVQRCS
+200 MKFAAALDGGVQRCS

-240 TADKG
+240 TADIG
-245 TMERPSNYKDYYQT
+245 TMERPANYKEHYQT

-265 KVIAESNHAL
+265 KVIAEGNHSL
-275 NKRYDEVFIDE
+275 KKRYDEYFIDQ
-286 CNYRVTNNDD
+286 CNYLVTNDD
-296 PIFEIPFTKG
+296 DSIFEIPYTKG
-306 INGSVGYNW
+306 VNGNVGYNW

-323 TETKMYDGSAAVWGK
+323 DETQMYDGSASNWGR

-394 WTETGNAMGAISE
+394 WTEAGNTMGAISQ
-407 GNTGINFPYMRY
+407 GNTGINYPYMRY

-431 EVNEGPTA
+431 EVNNGPTA
-439 DAVDALKQ
+439 EAIDAFKQ

-452 FDSADW
+452 FQEADW
-458 GDKVD
+458 GEKVD
-463 GYVSAAGSKDDFLAL
+463 NYVAAAGAKDDFLKL

-499 WNKYAEVIRD
+499 WNKYAEVLRD

-523 DEQYNTDDRFTNLPA
+523 DEMYNTDDRFTNLPA
-538 QLFYKTVGSDG
+538 ELFYKTVDADNNLLFS
-549 ATVLPNPGYDYKT
+549 AGYDYT
-562 FGTMPNTVLP
+562 QFGSMPNTALP
-572 VVEIYNP
+572 VIEIYNP
-579 WTFARNP
+579 WTFVRNP
-586 GTEWSQGDYF
+586 GAEWAQGYYLS
-596 AQMYDDS
+596 QMYDDT
-603 NGYPKAQALWSLRGY
+603 NGYPKGQALFSLRGY
-618 IKATDHY
+618 IRATDHY

-632 LWEVAAESLPVVR
+632 LWEVAPESLPTVR

-654 IARSRGAYE
+654 VARSGGAYE

>member
-1 MKNIKIFLIG
+1 MKYSKLFIVGI
-11 VLALFGLSA
+11 LAMLGLSA
-20 CSDFLDTKSDSK
+20 CSDYLDVKSDSK
-32 FDETY
+32 YDEEY
-37 VFGNMDEINRALNS
+37 VFGNMEEINRALTT
-51 CYAYLLTGDTY
+51 CYTYLLSGSTY
-62 GGAFYSNFCL
+62 GGAYYSTFCL
-72 NSDVEY
+72 NSDVEF
-78 ATSTSEMQSS
+78 ATNSSDLQSS
-88 SGTDY
+88 SGGDY
-93 KQFDATPSGGQL
+93 KQFDSTPAGSALQS
-105 EKTWQ
+105 TWQ
-110 AAYRN
+110 AAYQN
-115 IEYCNNFIMAAEVS
+115 IEYCNNFIKAASTCAILEEN
-129 PMMDGHK
+129 K

-166 SLVRAADAPM
+166 SMERAIDSPM
-176 VIPVADR
+176 VMPVADR
-183 ETILKTL
+183 DTILQTL
-190 IDDLIVASET
+190 IDDLKEAAES
-200 MRFAAAIDGGVQRCS
+200 MKFAAALDGGVQRCS

-240 TADKG
+240 TADIG
-245 TMERPSNYKDYYQT
+245 TMERPANYKEHYQT

-265 KVIAESNHAL
+265 KVIAEGNHSL
-275 NKRYDEVFIDE
+275 KKRYDEYFIDQ
-286 CNYRVTNNDD
+286 CNYLVTNDD
-296 PIFEIPFTKG
+296 DSIFEIPYTKG
-306 INGSVGYNW
+306 VNGNVGYNW

-323 TETKMYDGSAAVWGK
+323 DETQMYDGSASNWGR

-394 WTETGNAMGAISE
+394 WTEAGNTMGAISQ
-407 GNTGINFPYMRY
+407 GNTGINYPYMRY

-431 EVNEGPTA
+431 EVNNGPTA
-439 DAVDALKQ
+439 EAIDAFKQ

-452 FDSADW
+452 FQEADW
-458 GDKVD
+458 GEKVD
-463 GYVSAAGSKDDFLAL
+463 NYVAAAGAKDDFLKL

-499 WNKYAEVIRD
+499 WNKYAEVLRD

-523 DEQYNTDDRFTNLPA
+523 DEMYNTDDRFTNLPA
-538 QLFYKTVGSDG
+538 ELFYKTVDADNNLLFS
-549 ATVLPNPGYDYKT
+549 AGYDYTK
-562 FGTMPNTVLP
+562 FGSMPNTALP
-572 VVEIYNP
+572 VIEIYNP
-579 WTFARNP
+579 WTFVRNP
-586 GTEWSQGDYF
+586 GAEWAQGYYLS
-596 AQMYDDS
+596 QMYDDT
-603 NGYPKAQALWSLRGY
+603 NGYPKGQALFSLRGY
-618 IKATDHY
+618 IRATDHY

-632 LWEVAAESLPVVR
+632 LWEVAPESLPTVR

-654 IARSRGAYE
+654 VARSGGAYE

>member
-1 MKNIKIFLIG
+1 MKYSKLFIVGI
-11 VLALFGLSA
+11 LAMLGLSA
-20 CSDFLDTKSDSK
+20 CSDYLDVKSDSK
-32 FDETY
+32 YDEEY
-37 VFGNMDEINRALNS
+37 VFGNMEEINRALTT
-51 CYAYLLTGDTY
+51 CYTYLLSGSTY
-62 GGAFYSNFCL
+62 GGAYYSTFCL
-72 NSDVEY
+72 NSDVEF
-78 ATSTSEMQSS
+78 ATNSSDLQSS
-88 SGTDY
+88 SGGDY
-93 KQFDATPSGGQL
+93 KQFDSTPAGSALQS
-105 EKTWQ
+105 TWQ
-110 AAYRN
+110 AAYQN
-115 IEYCNNFIMAAEVS
+115 IEYCNNFIKAASTCAILEEN
-129 PMMDGHK
+129 K

-155 DMVVLFGDVPF
+155 DMVILFGDVPF
-166 SLVRAADAPM
+166 STERAVDSPM
-176 VIPVADR
+176 VMPVADR
-183 ETILKTL
+183 DTILQTM
-190 IDDLIVASET
+190 IDDLKEAAES
-200 MRFAAAIDGGVQRCS
+200 MKFAAALDGGVQRCS

-240 TADKG
+240 TADIG
-245 TMERPSNYKDYYQT
+245 TMERPANYKEHYQT
-259 AMTYAG
+259 AMVYAG
-265 KVIAESNHAL
+265 KVIAAGNHSL
-275 NKRYDEVFIDE
+275 KKRYDEYFIDQ
-286 CNYRVTNNDD
+286 CNYLVTNDD
-296 PIFEIPFTKG
+296 DSIFEIPYTKG
-306 INGSVGYNW
+306 VNGNVGYNW

-323 TETKMYDGSAAVWGK
+323 DETQMYDGSVSNWGK

-394 WTETGNAMGAISE
+394 WTEAGNTMGAISQ
-407 GNTGINFPYMRY
+407 GNTGINYPYMRY

-431 EVNEGPTA
+431 EVNNGPTA
-439 DAVDALKQ
+439 EAIDAFKQ

-452 FDSADW
+452 FQEADW
-458 GDKVD
+458 GEKVD
-463 GYVSAAGSKDDFLAL
+463 NYVAAAGAKDDFLKL

-499 WNKYAEVIRD
+499 WNKYAEVLRD

-523 DEQYNTDDRFTNLPA
+523 DEMYNTDDRFTNLPA
-538 QLFYKTVGSDG
+538 ELFYKTVDADNNLLFS
-549 ATVLPNPGYDYKT
+549 AGYDYT
-562 FGTMPNTVLP
+562 QFGSMPNTALP
-572 VVEIYNP
+572 VIEIYNP
-579 WTFARNP
+579 WTFVRNP
-586 GTEWSQGDYF
+586 GAEWAQGYYLS
-596 AQMYDDS
+596 QMYDDT
-603 NGYPKAQALWSLRGY
+603 NGYPKGQALFSLRGY
-618 IKATDHY
+618 IRATDHY

-632 LWEVAAESLPVVR
+632 LWEVAPESLPTVR

-654 IARSRGAYE
+654 VARSGGAYE

>member
-1 MKNIKIFLIG
+1 MKYSKLFLVGI
-11 VLALFGLSA
+11 LAMLSLGA
-20 CSDFLDTKSDSK
+20 CSDYLDVKSDSK
-32 FDETY
+32 YDEEY
-37 VFGNMDEINRALNS
+37 VFGNMEEINRALTT
-51 CYAYLLTGDTY
+51 CYTYLLSGSTY
-62 GGAFYSNFCL
+62 GGAYYSTFCL
-72 NSDVEY
+72 NSDVEF
-78 ATSTSEMQSS
+78 ATNSSDLQSS
-88 SGTDY
+88 SGGDY
-93 KQFDATPSGGQL
+93 KQFDSTPAGSALQS
-105 EKTWQ
+105 TWQ
-110 AAYRN
+110 AAYQN
-115 IEYCNNFIMAAEVS
+115 IEYCNNFIKAASTCAILEEN
-129 PMMDGHK
+129 K

-166 SLVRAADAPM
+166 SMERAIDSPM
-176 VIPVADR
+176 VMPVADR
-183 ETILKTL
+183 DTILQTL
-190 IDDLIVASET
+190 IDDLKEAAES
-200 MRFAAAIDGGVQRCS
+200 MKFAAALDGGVQRCS

-240 TADKG
+240 TADIG
-245 TMERPSNYKDYYQT
+245 TMERPANYKEHYQT

-265 KVIAESNHAL
+265 KVIAEGNHSL
-275 NKRYDEVFIDE
+275 KKRYDEYFIDQ
-286 CNYRVTNNDD
+286 CNYLVTNDD
-296 PIFEIPFTKG
+296 DSIFEIPYTKG
-306 INGSVGYNW
+306 VNGNVGYNW

-323 TETKMYDGSAAVWGK
+323 DETQMYDGSASNWGR

-394 WTETGNAMGAISE
+394 WTEAGNTMGAISQ
-407 GNTGINFPYMRY
+407 GNTGINYPYMRY

-431 EVNEGPTA
+431 EVNNGPTA
-439 DAVDALKQ
+439 EAIDAFKQ

-452 FDSADW
+452 FQEADW
-458 GDKVD
+458 GEKVD
-463 GYVSAAGSKDDFLAL
+463 NYVAAAGAKDDFLKL

-499 WNKYAEVIRD
+499 WNKYAEVLRD

-523 DEQYNTDDRFTNLPA
+523 DEMYNTDDRFTNLPA
-538 QLFYKTVGSDG
+538 ELFYKTVDADNNLLFS
-549 ATVLPNPGYDYKT
+549 AGYDYT
-562 FGTMPNTVLP
+562 QFGSMPNTALP
-572 VVEIYNP
+572 VIEIYNP
-579 WTFARNP
+579 WTFVRNP
-586 GTEWSQGDYF
+586 GAEWAQGYYLS
-596 AQMYDDS
+596 QMYDDT
-603 NGYPKAQALWSLRGY
+603 NGYPKGQALFSLRGY
-618 IKATDHY
+618 IRATDHY

-632 LWEVAAESLPVVR
+632 LWEVAPESLPTVR

-654 IARSRGAYE
+654 VARSGGAYE

>member
-1 MKNIKIFLIG
+1 MKYSKLFLVGI
-11 VLALFGLSA
+11 LAMLSLSA
-20 CSDFLDTKSDSK
+20 CSDYLDVKSDSK
-32 FDETY
+32 YDEEY
-37 VFGNMDEINRALNS
+37 VFGNMEEINRALTT
-51 CYAYLLTGDTY
+51 CYTYLLSGSTY
-62 GGAFYSNFCL
+62 GGAYYSTFCL
-72 NSDVEY
+72 NSDVEF
-78 ATSTSEMQSS
+78 ATNSSDLQSS
-88 SGTDY
+88 SGGDY
-93 KQFDATPSGGQL
+93 KQFDSTPAGSALQ
-105 EKTWQ
+105 KTWE
-110 AAYRN
+110 AAYQN
-115 IEYCNNFIMAAEVS
+115 IEYCNNFIKAASTCAILEEN
-129 PMMDGHK
+129 K

-166 SLVRAADAPM
+166 SLERAIDSPM
-176 VIPVADR
+176 VMPVADR
-183 ETILKTL
+183 DTILQTL
-190 IDDLIVASET
+190 IDDLKEAAES
-200 MRFAAAIDGGVQRCS
+200 MKFAAALDGGVQRCS

-240 TADKG
+240 TADIG
-245 TMERPSNYKDYYQT
+245 TMQRPANYQEHYKT

-265 KVIAESNHAL
+265 KVIAEGNHSL
-275 NKRYDEVFIDE
+275 KKRYDEYFIDQ
-286 CNYRVTNNDD
+286 CNYLVTNDD
-296 PIFEIPFTKG
+296 DSIFEIPYTKG
-306 INGSVGYNW
+306 VNGNVGYNW

-323 TETKMYDGSAAVWGK
+323 DETQMYDGSVSNWGK

-394 WTETGNAMGAISE
+394 WTEAGNTMGAISQ
-407 GNTGINFPYMRY
+407 GNTGINYPYMRY

-431 EVNEGPTA
+431 EVNNGPTA
-439 DAVDALKQ
+439 EAIDAFKQ

-452 FDSADW
+452 FQEADW
-458 GDKVD
+458 GEKVD
-463 GYVSAAGSKDDFLAL
+463 NYVAAAGSKDAFLEL

-499 WNKYAEVIRD
+499 WNKYAEVLRD

-523 DEQYNTDDRFTNLPA
+523 DEMYNTDERFTNLPA
-538 QLFYKTVGSDG
+538 ELFYKTVD
-549 ATVLPNPGYDYKT
+549 ADENPLFSAGYDYTK
-562 FGTMPNTVLP
+562 FGSMPNTALP
-572 VVEIYNP
+572 VIEIYNP
-579 WTFARNP
+579 WTFVRNP
-586 GTEWSQGDYF
+586 GAEWAQGYYLS
-596 AQMYDDS
+596 QMYDDT
-603 NGYPKAQALWSLRGY
+603 NGYPKGQALFSLRGY
-618 IKATDHY
+618 IRATDHY

-632 LWEVAAESLPVVR
+632 LWEVAPESLPTVR

-654 IARSRGAYE
+654 VARSGGAYE

>member
-1 MKNIKIFLIG
+1 ML
-11 VLALFGLSA
+11 GLSA
-20 CSDFLDTKSDSK
+20 CSDYLDVKSDSK
-32 FDETY
+32 YDEEY
-37 VFGNMDEINRALNS
+37 VFGNMEEINRALTT
-51 CYAYLLTGDTY
+51 CYTYLLSGSTY
-62 GGAFYSNFCL
+62 GGAYYSTFCL
-72 NSDVEY
+72 NSDVEF
-78 ATSTSEMQSS
+78 ATNSSDLQSS
-88 SGTDY
+88 SGGDY
-93 KQFDATPSGGQL
+93 KQFDSTPAGSALQS
-105 EKTWQ
+105 TWQ
-110 AAYRN
+110 AAYQN
-115 IEYCNNFIMAAEVS
+115 IEYCNNFIKAASTCAILEEN
-129 PMMDGHK
+129 K

-166 SLVRAADAPM
+166 SMERAIDSPM

-183 ETILKTL
+183 DTILQTL
-190 IDDLIVASET
+190 IDDLKEAAES
-200 MRFAAAIDGGVQRCS
+200 MKFAAALDGGVQRCS

-240 TADKG
+240 TADIG
-245 TMERPSNYKDYYQT
+245 TMQRPANYQEHYKT

-265 KVIAESNHAL
+265 KVIAEGNHSL
-275 NKRYDEVFIDE
+275 KKRYDEYFIDQ
-286 CNYRVTNNDD
+286 CNYLVTNDD
-296 PIFEIPFTKG
+296 DSIFEIPYTKG
-306 INGSVGYNW
+306 VNGNVGYNW

-323 TETKMYDGSAAVWGK
+323 DETQMYDGSVSNWGR

-394 WTETGNAMGAISE
+394 WTEAGNTMGAISQ
-407 GNTGINFPYMRY
+407 GNTGINYPYMRY

-431 EVNEGPTA
+431 EVNNGPTA
-439 DAVDALKQ
+439 EAIDAFKQ

-452 FDSADW
+452 FQEADW
-458 GDKVD
+458 GEKVD
-463 GYVSAAGSKDDFLAL
+463 NYVAAAGSKDAFLEL

-499 WNKYAEVIRD
+499 WNKYAEVLRD

-523 DEQYNTDDRFTNLPA
+523 DEMYNTDERFTNLPA
-538 QLFYKTVGSDG
+538 ELFYKTVD
-549 ATVLPNPGYDYKT
+549 ADENPLFSAGYDYTK
-562 FGTMPNTVLP
+562 FGSMPNTALP
-572 VVEIYNP
+572 VIEIYNP
-579 WTFARNP
+579 WTFVRNP
-586 GTEWSQGDYF
+586 GAEWAQGYYLS
-596 AQMYDDS
+596 QMYDDT
-603 NGYPKAQALWSLRGY
+603 NGYPKGQALFSLRGY
-618 IKATDHY
+618 IRATDHY

-632 LWEVAAESLPVVR
+632 LWEVAPESLPTVR

-654 IARSRGAYE
+654 VARSGGAYE

>member
-1 MKNIKIFLIG
+1 MKYSKLFLVGI
-11 VLALFGLSA
+11 LAMLGLSA
-20 CSDFLDTKSDSK
+20 CSDYLDVKSDSK
-32 FDETY
+32 YDEEY
-37 VFGNMDEINRALNS
+37 VFGNMEEINRALTT
-51 CYAYLLTGDTY
+51 CYTYLLSGNTY
-62 GGAFYSNFCL
+62 GGAYYSTFCL
-72 NSDVEY
+72 NSDVEF
-78 ATSTSEMQSS
+78 ATNSSDLQSS
-88 SGTDY
+88 SGGDY
-93 KQFDATPSGGQL
+93 KQFDSTPAGSALQ
-105 EKTWQ
+105 KTWE
-110 AAYRN
+110 AAYQN
-115 IEYCNNFIMAAEVS
+115 IEYCNNFIKAASTCAILEEN
-129 PMMDGHK
+129 K

-166 SLVRAADAPM
+166 SLERAIDSPM
-176 VIPVADR
+176 VMPVADR
-183 ETILKTL
+183 DTILQTL
-190 IDDLIVASET
+190 IDDLKEAAES
-200 MRFAAAIDGGVQRCS
+200 MKFAAALDGGVQRCS

-240 TADKG
+240 TADIG
-245 TMERPSNYKDYYQT
+245 TMQRPANYQEHYKT

-265 KVIAESNHAL
+265 KVIAEGNHSL
-275 NKRYDEVFIDE
+275 QKRYDEYFIDQ
-286 CNYRVTNNDD
+286 CNYLVTNDD
-296 PIFEIPFTKG
+296 DSIFEIPYTKG
-306 INGSVGYNW
+306 VNGNVGYNW

-323 TETKMYDGSAAVWGK
+323 DETQMYDGSVSNWGK

-394 WTETGNAMGAISE
+394 WTEAGNTMGAISQ
-407 GNTGINFPYMRY
+407 GNTGINYPYMRY

-431 EVNEGPTA
+431 EVNNGPTA
-439 DAVDALKQ
+439 EAIDAFKQ

-452 FDSADW
+452 FQEADW
-458 GDKVD
+458 GEKVD
-463 GYVSAAGSKDDFLAL
+463 NYVAAAGSKDAFLEL

-499 WNKYAEVIRD
+499 WNKYAEVLRD

-523 DEQYNTDDRFTNLPA
+523 DEMYNTDERFTNLPA
-538 QLFYKTVGSDG
+538 ELFYKTVD
-549 ATVLPNPGYDYKT
+549 ADENPLFSAGYDYTK
-562 FGTMPNTVLP
+562 FGSMPNTALP
-572 VVEIYNP
+572 VIEIYNP
-579 WTFARNP
+579 WTFVRNP
-586 GTEWSQGDYF
+586 GAEWAQGYYLS
-596 AQMYDDS
+596 QMYDDT
-603 NGYPKAQALWSLRGY
+603 NGYPKGQALFSLRGY
-618 IKATDHY
+618 IRATDHY

-632 LWEVAAESLPVVR
+632 LWEVAPESLPTVR

-654 IARSRGAYE
+654 VARSGGAYE

>member
-1 MKNIKIFLIG
+1 MKYSKLFIVGI
-11 VLALFGLSA
+11 LAMLGLSA
-20 CSDFLDTKSDSK
+20 CSDYLDVKSDSK
-32 FDETY
+32 YDEEY
-37 VFGNMDEINRALNS
+37 VFGNMEEINRALTT
-51 CYAYLLTGDTY
+51 CYTYLLSGSTY
-62 GGAFYSNFCL
+62 GGAYYSTFCL
-72 NSDVEY
+72 NSDVEF
-78 ATSTSEMQSS
+78 ATNSSDLQSS
-88 SGTDY
+88 SGGDY
-93 KQFDATPSGGQL
+93 KQFDSTPAGSALQS
-105 EKTWQ
+105 TWQ
-110 AAYRN
+110 AAYQN
-115 IEYCNNFIMAAEVS
+115 IEYCNNFIKAASTCAILEEN
-129 PMMDGHK
+129 K

-166 SLVRAADAPM
+166 SMERAIDSPM
-176 VIPVADR
+176 VMPVADR
-183 ETILKTL
+183 DTILQTL
-190 IDDLIVASET
+190 IDDLKEAAES
-200 MRFAAAIDGGVQRCS
+200 MKFAAALDGGVQRCS

-240 TADKG
+240 TAEIG
-245 TMERPSNYKDYYQT
+245 TMERPANYQEHYKT

-265 KVIAESNHAL
+265 KVIAEGNHSL
-275 NKRYDEVFIDE
+275 KKRYDEYFIDQ
-286 CNYRVTNNDD
+286 CNYLVTNDD
-296 PIFEIPFTKG
+296 DSIFEIPYTKG
-306 INGSVGYNW
+306 VNGNVGYNW

-323 TETKMYDGSAAVWGK
+323 DETQMYDGSASNWGR

-394 WTETGNAMGAISE
+394 WTEAGNTMGAISQ
-407 GNTGINFPYMRY
+407 GNTGINYPYMRY

-431 EVNEGPTA
+431 EVNNGPTA
-439 DAVDALKQ
+439 EAIDAFKQ

-452 FDSADW
+452 FQEADW
-458 GDKVD
+458 GEKVD
-463 GYVSAAGSKDDFLAL
+463 NYVAAAGSKDAFLEL

-499 WNKYAEVIRD
+499 WNKYAEVLRD

-523 DEQYNTDDRFTNLPA
+523 DEMYNTDDRFTNLPA
-538 QLFYKTVGSDG
+538 ELFYKTVDADNNLLFS
-549 ATVLPNPGYDYKT
+549 TGYDYTK
-562 FGTMPNTVLP
+562 FGSMPNTALP
-572 VVEIYNP
+572 VIEIYNP
-579 WTFARNP
+579 WTFVRNP
-586 GTEWSQGDYF
+586 GAEWAQGYYLS
-596 AQMYDDS
+596 QMYDDT
-603 NGYPKAQALWSLRGY
+603 NGYPKGQALFSLRGY
-618 IKATDHY
+618 IRATDHY

-632 LWEVAAESLPVVR
+632 LWEVAPESLPTVR

-654 IARSRGAYE
+654 VARSGGAYE

>member
-1 MKNIKIFLIG
+1 MKYSKLFIVGI
-11 VLALFGLSA
+11 LAMLGLSA
-20 CSDFLDTKSDSK
+20 CSDYLDVKSDSK
-32 FDETY
+32 YDEEY
-37 VFGNMDEINRALNS
+37 VFGNMEEINRALTT
-51 CYAYLLTGDTY
+51 CYTYLLSGSTY
-62 GGAFYSNFCL
+62 GGAYYSTFCL
-72 NSDVEY
+72 NSDVEF
-78 ATSTSEMQSS
+78 ATNSSDLQSS
-88 SGTDY
+88 SGGDY
-93 KQFDATPSGGQL
+93 KQFDSTPAGSALQS
-105 EKTWQ
+105 TWQ
-110 AAYRN
+110 AAYQN
-115 IEYCNNFIMAAEVS
+115 IEYCNNFIKAASTCAILEEN
-129 PMMDGHK
+129 K

-166 SLVRAADAPM
+166 SMERAIDSPM
-176 VIPVADR
+176 VMPVADR
-183 ETILKTL
+183 DTILQTL
-190 IDDLIVASET
+190 IDDLKEAAES
-200 MRFAAAIDGGVQRCS
+200 MKFAAALDGGVQRCS
-215 KEFAWAL
+215 KEFAWSL

-240 TADKG
+240 TAEIG
-245 TMERPSNYKDYYQT
+245 TMQRPANYQEHYKT

-265 KVIAESNHAL
+265 KVIAEGNHSL
-275 NKRYDEVFIDE
+275 KKRYDEYFIDQ
-286 CNYRVTNNDD
+286 CNYLVTNDD
-296 PIFEIPFTKG
+296 DSIFEIPYTKG
-306 INGSVGYNW
+306 VNGNVGYNW

-323 TETKMYDGSAAVWGK
+323 DETQMYDGSASNWGR

-394 WTETGNAMGAISE
+394 WTEAGNTMGAISQ
-407 GNTGINFPYMRY
+407 GNTGINYPYMRY

-431 EVNEGPTA
+431 EVSNGPTA
-439 DAVDALKQ
+439 EAIDAFKQ

-452 FDSADW
+452 FQEADW
-458 GDKVD
+458 GEKVD
-463 GYVSAAGSKDDFLAL
+463 NYVAAAGSKDAFLEL

-499 WNKYAEVIRD
+499 WNKYAEVLRD

-523 DEQYNTDDRFTNLPA
+523 DEMYNTDDRFTNLPA
-538 QLFYKTVGSDG
+538 ELFYKTVDADNNLLFS
-549 ATVLPNPGYDYKT
+549 TGYDYTK
-562 FGTMPNTVLP
+562 FGSMPNTALP
-572 VVEIYNP
+572 VIEIYNP
-579 WTFARNP
+579 WTFVRNP
-586 GTEWSQGDYF
+586 GAEWAQGYYLS
-596 AQMYDDS
+596 QMYDDT
-603 NGYPKAQALWSLRGY
+603 NGYPKGQALFSLRGY
-618 IKATDHY
+618 IRATDHY

-632 LWEVAAESLPVVR
+632 LWEVAPESLPTVR

-654 IARSRGAYE
+654 VARSGGAYE

>member
-1 MKNIKIFLIG
+1 MKYSKLFIVGI
-11 VLALFGLSA
+11 LAMLGLSA
-20 CSDFLDTKSDSK
+20 CSDYLDVKSDSK
-32 FDETY
+32 YDEEY
-37 VFGNMDEINRALNS
+37 VFGNMEEINRALTT
-51 CYAYLLTGDTY
+51 CYTYLLSGSTY
-62 GGAFYSNFCL
+62 GGAYYSTFCL
-72 NSDVEY
+72 NSDVEF
-78 ATSTSEMQSS
+78 ATNSSDLQSS
-88 SGTDY
+88 SGGDY
-93 KQFDATPSGGQL
+93 KQFDSTPAGSALQS
-105 EKTWQ
+105 TWQ
-110 AAYRN
+110 AAYQN
-115 IEYCNNFIMAAEVS
+115 IEYCNNFIKAASTCAILEEN
-129 PMMDGHK
+129 K

-166 SLVRAADAPM
+166 SMERAIDSPM
-176 VIPVADR
+176 VMPVADR
-183 ETILKTL
+183 DTILQTL
-190 IDDLIVASET
+190 IDDLKEAAES
-200 MRFAAAIDGGVQRCS
+200 MKFAAALDGGVQRCS

-240 TADKG
+240 TAEIG
-245 TMERPSNYKDYYQT
+245 TMQRPANYQEHYKT

-265 KVIAESNHAL
+265 KVIAEGNHSL
-275 NKRYDEVFIDE
+275 KKRYDEYFIDQ
-286 CNYRVTNNDD
+286 CNYLVTNDD
-296 PIFEIPFTKG
+296 DSIFEIPYTKG
-306 INGSVGYNW
+306 VNGNVGYNW

-323 TETKMYDGSAAVWGK
+323 DETQMYDGSASNWGR

-394 WTETGNAMGAISE
+394 WTEAGNTMGAISQ
-407 GNTGINFPYMRY
+407 GNTGINYPYMRY

-431 EVNEGPTA
+431 EVNNGPTA
-439 DAVDALKQ
+439 EAIDAFKQ

-452 FDSADW
+452 FQEADW
-458 GDKVD
+458 GEKVD
-463 GYVSAAGSKDDFLAL
+463 NYVAAAGSKDAFLEL

-499 WNKYAEVIRD
+499 WNKYAEVLRD

-523 DEQYNTDDRFTNLPA
+523 DEMYNTDDRFTNLPA
-538 QLFYKTVGSDG
+538 ELFYKTVDADNNLLFS
-549 ATVLPNPGYDYKT
+549 AGYDYTK
-562 FGTMPNTVLP
+562 FGSMPNTALP
-572 VVEIYNP
+572 VIEIYNP
-579 WTFARNP
+579 WTFVRNP
-586 GTEWSQGDYF
+586 GAEWAQGYYLS
-596 AQMYDDS
+596 QMYDDT
-603 NGYPKAQALWSLRGY
+603 NGYPKGQALFSLRGY
-618 IKATDHY
+618 IRATDHY

-632 LWEVAAESLPVVR
+632 LWEVAPESLPTVR

-654 IARSRGAYE
+654 VARSGGAYE

>member
-1 MKNIKIFLIG
+1 ML
-11 VLALFGLSA
+11 GLSA
-20 CSDFLDTKSDSK
+20 CSDYLDVKSDSK
-32 FDETY
+32 YDEEY
-37 VFGNMDEINRALNS
+37 VFGNMEEINRALTT
-51 CYAYLLTGDTY
+51 CYTYLLSGSTY
-62 GGAFYSNFCL
+62 GGAYYSTFCL
-72 NSDVEY
+72 NSDVEF
-78 ATSTSEMQSS
+78 ATNSSDLQSS
-88 SGTDY
+88 SGGDY
-93 KQFDATPSGGQL
+93 KQFDSTPAGSALQS
-105 EKTWQ
+105 TWQ
-110 AAYRN
+110 AAYQN
-115 IEYCNNFIMAAEVS
+115 IEYCNNFIKAASTCAILEEN
-129 PMMDGHK
+129 K

-166 SLVRAADAPM
+166 SMERAIDSPM
-176 VIPVADR
+176 VMPVADR
-183 ETILKTL
+183 DTILQTL
-190 IDDLIVASET
+190 IDDLKEAAES
-200 MRFAAAIDGGVQRCS
+200 MKFAAALDGGVQRCS

-240 TADKG
+240 TAEIG
-245 TMERPSNYKDYYQT
+245 TMQRPANYQEHYKT

-265 KVIAESNHAL
+265 KVIAEGNHSL
-275 NKRYDEVFIDE
+275 KKRYDEYFIDQ
-286 CNYRVTNNDD
+286 CNYLVTNDD
-296 PIFEIPFTKG
+296 DSIFEIPYTKG
-306 INGSVGYNW
+306 VNGNVGYNW

-323 TETKMYDGSAAVWGK
+323 DETQMYDGSASNWGK

-394 WTETGNAMGAISE
+394 WTESGNAMGAISE

-419 ADVLLMYAEAAN
+419 ADVLLMYAEASN
-431 EVNEGPTA
+431 EVNDGPTA
-439 DAVDALKQ
+439 EAIDAFKQ

-452 FDSADW
+452 FQEADW
-458 GDKVD
+458 GEKVD
-463 GYVSAAGSKDDFLAL
+463 TYVAAAGTKDDFLKL

-499 WNKYAEVIRD
+499 WNKYAEVLRD

-523 DEQYNTDDRFTNLPA
+523 DEMYNTDERFTNLPA
-538 QLFYKTVGSDG
+538 ELFYKTVD
-549 ATVLPNPGYDYKT
+549 ADENPLFSTGYDYTK
-562 FGTMPNTVLP
+562 FGSMPNTALP
-572 VVEIYNP
+572 VIEIYNP
-579 WTFARNP
+579 WTFVRNP
-586 GTEWSQGDYF
+586 GAEWAQGYYLS
-596 AQMYDDS
+596 QMYDDT
-603 NGYPKAQALWSLRGY
+603 NGYPKGQALFSLRGY
-618 IKATDHY
+618 IRATDHY

-632 LWEVAAESLPVVR
+632 LWEVAPESLPTVR

-654 IARSRGAYE
+654 VARSGGAYE

>member
-1 MKNIKIFLIG
+1 MKYSKLFIVGI
-11 VLALFGLSA
+11 LAMLGLSA
-20 CSDFLDTKSDSK
+20 CSDYLDVKSDSK
-32 FDETY
+32 YDEEY
-37 VFGNMDEINRALNS
+37 VFGNMEEINRALTT
-51 CYAYLLTGDTY
+51 CYTYLLSGSTY
-62 GGAFYSNFCL
+62 GGAYYSTFCL
-72 NSDVEY
+72 NSDVEF
-78 ATSTSEMQSS
+78 ATNSSDLQSS
-88 SGTDY
+88 SGGDY
-93 KQFDATPSGGQL
+93 KQFDSTPAGSALQS
-105 EKTWQ
+105 TWQ
-110 AAYRN
+110 AAYQN
-115 IEYCNNFIMAAEVS
+115 IEYCNNFIKAASTCAILEEN
-129 PMMDGHK
+129 K

-166 SLVRAADAPM
+166 SMERAIDSPM
-176 VIPVADR
+176 VMPVADR
-183 ETILKTL
+183 DTILQTL
-190 IDDLIVASET
+190 IDDLKEAAES
-200 MRFAAAIDGGVQRCS
+200 MKFAAALDGGVQRCS

-240 TADKG
+240 TADIG
-245 TMERPSNYKDYYQT
+245 TMERPANYQEHYKT

-265 KVIAESNHAL
+265 KVIAEGNHSL
-275 NKRYDEVFIDE
+275 KKRYDEYFIDQ
-286 CNYRVTNNDD
+286 CNYLVTNDD
-296 PIFEIPFTKG
+296 DSIFEIPYTKG
-306 INGSVGYNW
+306 VNGNVGYNW

-323 TETKMYDGSAAVWGK
+323 DETQMYDGSASNWGR

-394 WTETGNAMGAISE
+394 WTEAGNTMGAISQ
-407 GNTGINFPYMRY
+407 GNTGINYPYMRY
-419 ADVLLMYAEAAN
+419 TDVLLMYAEAAN
-431 EVNEGPTA
+431 EVNNGPTA
-439 DAVDALKQ
+439 EAIDAFKQ

-452 FDSADW
+452 FQEADW
-458 GDKVD
+458 GEKVD
-463 GYVSAAGSKDDFLAL
+463 NYVAAAGSKDAFLEL

-499 WNKYAEVIRD
+499 WNKYAEVLRD

-523 DEQYNTDDRFTNLPA
+523 DEMYNTDERFTNLPA
-538 QLFYKTVGSDG
+538 ELFYKTVD
-549 ATVLPNPGYDYKT
+549 ADENPLFSAGYDYTK
-562 FGTMPNTVLP
+562 FGSMPNTALP
-572 VVEIYNP
+572 VIEIYNP
-579 WTFARNP
+579 WTFVRNP
-586 GTEWSQGDYF
+586 GAEWAQGYYLS
-596 AQMYDDS
+596 QMYDDT
-603 NGYPKAQALWSLRGY
+603 NGYPKGQALFSLRGY
-618 IKATDHY
+618 IRATDHY

-632 LWEVAAESLPVVR
+632 LWEVAPESLPTVR

-654 IARSRGAYE
+654 VARSGGAYE

>member
-1 MKNIKIFLIG
+1 MKYSKLFIVGI
-11 VLALFGLSA
+11 LAMLSLGA
-20 CSDFLDTKSDSK
+20 CSDYLDVKSDSK
-32 FDETY
+32 YDEEY
-37 VFGNMDEINRALNS
+37 VFGNMEEINRALTT
-51 CYAYLLTGDTY
+51 CYTYLLSGSTY
-62 GGAFYSNFCL
+62 GGAYYSTFCL
-72 NSDVEY
+72 NSDVEF
-78 ATSTSEMQSS
+78 ATNSSDLQSS
-88 SGTDY
+88 SGGDY
-93 KQFDATPSGGQL
+93 KQFDSTPAGSALQS
-105 EKTWQ
+105 TWQ
-110 AAYRN
+110 AAYQN
-115 IEYCNNFIMAAEVS
+115 IEYCNNFIKAASTCAILEEN
-129 PMMDGHK
+129 K

-166 SLVRAADAPM
+166 SLERAIDSPM
-176 VIPVADR
+176 VMPVADR
-183 ETILKTL
+183 DTILQTL
-190 IDDLIVASET
+190 IDDLKEAAES
-200 MRFAAAIDGGVQRCS
+200 MKFAAALDGGVQRCS

-240 TADKG
+240 TAEIG
-245 TMERPSNYKDYYQT
+245 TMQRPANYQEHYKT

-265 KVIAESNHAL
+265 KVIAEGNHSL
-275 NKRYDEVFIDE
+275 KKRYDEYFIDQ
-286 CNYRVTNNDD
+286 CNYLVTNDD
-296 PIFEIPFTKG
+296 DSIFEIPYTKG
-306 INGSVGYNW
+306 VNGNVGYNW

-323 TETKMYDGSAAVWGK
+323 DETQMYDGSVSNWGK

-394 WTETGNAMGAISE
+394 WTEAGNTMGAISQ
-407 GNTGINFPYMRY
+407 GNTGINYPYMRY

-431 EVNEGPTA
+431 EVNNGPTA
-439 DAVDALKQ
+439 EAIDAFKQ

-452 FDSADW
+452 FQEADW
-458 GDKVD
+458 GEKVD
-463 GYVSAAGSKDDFLAL
+463 NYVAAAGSKDDFLEL

-499 WNKYAEVIRD
+499 WNKYAEVLRD

-523 DEQYNTDDRFTNLPA
+523 DEMYNTNDRFTNLPA
-538 QLFYKTVGSDG
+538 ELFYKTVDADNNLLFS
-549 ATVLPNPGYDYKT
+549 TGYDYTK
-562 FGTMPNTVLP
+562 FGSMPNTALP
-572 VVEIYNP
+572 VIEIYNP
-579 WTFARNP
+579 WTFVRNP
-586 GTEWSQGDYF
+586 GAEWAQGYYLS
-596 AQMYDDS
+596 QMYDDT
-603 NGYPKAQALWSLRGY
+603 NGYPKGQALFSLRGY
-618 IKATDHY
+618 IRATDHY

-632 LWEVAAESLPVVR
+632 LWEVAPESLPTVR

-654 IARSRGAYE
+654 VARSGGAYE

>member
-1 MKNIKIFLIG
+1 MKYSKLFIVGI
-11 VLALFGLSA
+11 LAMLGLSA
-20 CSDFLDTKSDSK
+20 CSDYLDVKSDSK
-32 FDETY
+32 YDEEY
-37 VFGNMDEINRALNS
+37 VFGNMEEINRALTT
-51 CYAYLLTGDTY
+51 CYTYLLSGSTY
-62 GGAFYSNFCL
+62 GGAYYSTFCL
-72 NSDVEY
+72 NSDVEF
-78 ATSTSEMQSS
+78 ATNSSDLQSS
-88 SGTDY
+88 SGGDY
-93 KQFDATPSGGQL
+93 KQFDSTPAGSALQS
-105 EKTWQ
+105 TWQ
-110 AAYRN
+110 AAYQN
-115 IEYCNNFIMAAEVS
+115 IEYCNNFIKAASTCAILEEN
-129 PMMDGHK
+129 K

-166 SLVRAADAPM
+166 SMERAIDSPM
-176 VIPVADR
+176 VMPVADR
-183 ETILKTL
+183 DTILQTL
-190 IDDLIVASET
+190 IDDLKEAAES
-200 MRFAAAIDGGVQRCS
+200 MKFAAALDGGVQRCS

-240 TADKG
+240 TAEIG
-245 TMERPSNYKDYYQT
+245 TMQRPANYQEHYKT

-265 KVIAESNHAL
+265 KVIAEGNHSL
-275 NKRYDEVFIDE
+275 KKRYDEYFIDQ
-286 CNYRVTNNDD
+286 CNYLVTNDD
-296 PIFEIPFTKG
+296 DSIFEIPYTKG
-306 INGSVGYNW
+306 VNGNVGYNW

-323 TETKMYDGSAAVWGK
+323 DETQMYDGSASNWGR

-394 WTETGNAMGAISE
+394 WTEAGNTMGAISQ
-407 GNTGINFPYMRY
+407 GNTGINYPYMRY

-431 EVNEGPTA
+431 EVNNGPTA
-439 DAVDALKQ
+439 EAIDAFKQ

-452 FDSADW
+452 FQEADW
-458 GDKVD
+458 GEKVD
-463 GYVSAAGSKDDFLAL
+463 NYVAAAGSKDAFLEL

-499 WNKYAEVIRD
+499 WNKYAEVLRD

-523 DEQYNTDDRFTNLPA
+523 DEMYNTDDRFTNLPA
-538 QLFYKTVGSDG
+538 ELFYKTVDADNNLLFS
-549 ATVLPNPGYDYKT
+549 TGYDYTK
-562 FGTMPNTVLP
+562 FGSMPNTALP
-572 VVEIYNP
+572 VIEIYNP
-579 WTFARNP
+579 WTFVRNP
-586 GTEWSQGDYF
+586 GAEWAQGYYLS
-596 AQMYDDS
+596 QMYDDT
-603 NGYPKAQALWSLRGY
+603 NGYPKGQALFSLRGY
-618 IKATDHY
+618 IRATDHY

-632 LWEVAAESLPVVR
+632 LWEVAPESLPTVR

-654 IARSRGAYE
+654 VARSGGAYE

>member
-1 MKNIKIFLIG
+1 MKYSKLFIVGI
-11 VLALFGLSA
+11 LAMLGLSA
-20 CSDFLDTKSDSK
+20 CSDYLDVKSDSK
-32 FDETY
+32 YDEEY
-37 VFGNMDEINRALNS
+37 VFGNMEEINRALTT
-51 CYAYLLTGDTY
+51 CYTYLLSGSTY
-62 GGAFYSNFCL
+62 GGAYYSTFCL
-72 NSDVEY
+72 NSDVEF
-78 ATSTSEMQSS
+78 ATNSSDLQSS
-88 SGTDY
+88 SGGDY
-93 KQFDATPSGGQL
+93 KQFDSTPAGSALQS
-105 EKTWQ
+105 TWQ
-110 AAYRN
+110 AAYQN
-115 IEYCNNFIMAAEVS
+115 IEYCNNFIKAASTCAILEEN
-129 PMMDGHK
+129 K

-166 SLVRAADAPM
+166 SMERAIDSPM
-176 VIPVADR
+176 VMPVADR
-183 ETILKTL
+183 DTILQTL
-190 IDDLIVASET
+190 IDDLKEAAES
-200 MRFAAAIDGGVQRCS
+200 MKFAAALDGGVQRCS

-240 TADKG
+240 TAEIG
-245 TMERPSNYKDYYQT
+245 TMQRPANYQEHYKT

-265 KVIAESNHAL
+265 KVIAEGNHSL
-275 NKRYDEVFIDE
+275 KKRYDEYFIDQ
-286 CNYRVTNNDD
+286 CNYLVTNDD
-296 PIFEIPFTKG
+296 DSIFEIPYTKG
-306 INGSVGYNW
+306 VNGNVGYNW

-323 TETKMYDGSAAVWGK
+323 DETQMYDGSVSNWGK

-394 WTETGNAMGAISE
+394 WTEAGNTMGAISQ
-407 GNTGINFPYMRY
+407 GNTGINYPYMRY

-431 EVNEGPTA
+431 EVNNGPTA
-439 DAVDALKQ
+439 EAIDAFKQ

-452 FDSADW
+452 FQEADW
-458 GDKVD
+458 GEKVD
-463 GYVSAAGSKDDFLAL
+463 NYVAAAGSKDAFLEL

-499 WNKYAEVIRD
+499 WNKYAEVLRD

-523 DEQYNTDDRFTNLPA
+523 DEMYNTDDRFTNLPA
-538 QLFYKTVGSDG
+538 ELFYKTVDADNNLLFS
-549 ATVLPNPGYDYKT
+549 TGYDYTK
-562 FGTMPNTVLP
+562 FGSMPNTALP
-572 VVEIYNP
+572 VIEIYNP
-579 WTFARNP
+579 WTFVRNP
-586 GTEWSQGDYF
+586 GAEWAQGYYLS
-596 AQMYDDS
+596 QMYDDT
-603 NGYPKAQALWSLRGY
+603 NGYPKGQALFSLRGY
-618 IKATDHY
+618 IRATDHY

-632 LWEVAAESLPVVR
+632 LWEVAPESLPTVR

-654 IARSRGAYE
+654 VARSGGAYE

>member
-1 MKNIKIFLIG
+1 MKYSKLFIVGI
-11 VLALFGLSA
+11 LAMLGLSA
-20 CSDFLDTKSDSK
+20 CSDYLDVKSDSK
-32 FDETY
+32 YDEEY
-37 VFGNMDEINRALNS
+37 VFGNMEEINRALTT
-51 CYAYLLTGDTY
+51 CYTYLLSGSTY
-62 GGAFYSNFCL
+62 GGAYYSTFCL
-72 NSDVEY
+72 NSDVEF
-78 ATSTSEMQSS
+78 ATNSSDLQSS
-88 SGTDY
+88 SGGDY
-93 KQFDATPSGGQL
+93 KQFDSTPAGSALQS
-105 EKTWQ
+105 TWQ
-110 AAYRN
+110 AAYQN
-115 IEYCNNFIMAAEVS
+115 IEYCNNFIKAASTCAILEEN
-129 PMMDGHK
+129 K

-166 SLVRAADAPM
+166 SMERAIDSPM
-176 VIPVADR
+176 VMPVADR
-183 ETILKTL
+183 DTILQTL
-190 IDDLIVASET
+190 IDDLKEAAES
-200 MRFAAAIDGGVQRCS
+200 MKFAAALDGGVQRCS

-222 IARMSLTA
+222 IARISLTA

-240 TADKG
+240 TADIG
-245 TMERPSNYKDYYQT
+245 TMERPANYKEHYQT

-265 KVIAESNHAL
+265 KVIAEGNHSL
-275 NKRYDEVFIDE
+275 KKRYDQYFIDQ
-286 CNYRVTNNDD
+286 CNYIVTNDD
-296 PIFEIPFTKG
+296 DSIFEIPYTKG
-306 INGSVGYNW
+306 VNGNVGYNW

-323 TETKMYDGSAAVWGK
+323 DETQMYDGSASNWGR

-394 WTETGNAMGAISE
+394 WTEAGNTMGAISQ
-407 GNTGINFPYMRY
+407 GNTGINYPYMRY

-431 EVNEGPTA
+431 EVNNGPTA
-439 DAVDALKQ
+439 EAIDAFKQ

-452 FDSADW
+452 FQEADW
-458 GDKVD
+458 GEKVD
-463 GYVSAAGSKDDFLAL
+463 NYVAAAGAKDDFLKL

-499 WNKYAEVIRD
+499 WNKYAEVLRD

-523 DEQYNTDDRFTNLPA
+523 DEMYNTDERFTNLPA
-538 QLFYKTVGSDG
+538 ELFYKTVD
-549 ATVLPNPGYDYKT
+549 ADENPLFSAGYDYTK
-562 FGTMPNTVLP
+562 FGSMPNTALP
-572 VVEIYNP
+572 VIEIYNP
-579 WTFARNP
+579 WTFVRNP
-586 GTEWSQGDYF
+586 GAEWAQGYYLS
-596 AQMYDDS
+596 QMYDDT
-603 NGYPKAQALWSLRGY
+603 NGYPKGQALFSLRGY
-618 IKATDHY
+618 IRATDHY

-632 LWEVAAESLPVVR
+632 LWEVAPESLPTVR

-654 IARSRGAYE
+654 VARSGGAYE

>member
-1 MKNIKIFLIG
+1 MKYSKLFIVGI
-11 VLALFGLSA
+11 LAMLGLSA
-20 CSDFLDTKSDSK
+20 CSDYLDVKSDSK
-32 FDETY
+32 YDEEY
-37 VFGNMDEINRALNS
+37 VFGNMEEINRALTT
-51 CYAYLLTGDTY
+51 CYTYLLSGSTY
-62 GGAFYSNFCL
+62 GGAYYSTFCL
-72 NSDVEY
+72 NSDVEF
-78 ATSTSEMQSS
+78 ATNSSDLQSS
-88 SGTDY
+88 SGSDY
-93 KQFDATPSGGQL
+93 KQFDSTPAGSALQS
-105 EKTWQ
+105 TWQ
-110 AAYRN
+110 AAYQN
-115 IEYCNNFIMAAEVS
+115 IEYCNNFIKAASTCAILEEN
-129 PMMDGHK
+129 K

-166 SLVRAADAPM
+166 SMERAIDSPM
-176 VIPVADR
+176 VMPVADR
-183 ETILKTL
+183 DTILQTL
-190 IDDLIVASET
+190 IDDLKEAAES
-200 MRFAAAIDGGVQRCS
+200 MKFAAALDGGVQRCS

-240 TADKG
+240 TADIG
-245 TMERPSNYKDYYQT
+245 TMERPANYKEHYQT

-265 KVIAESNHAL
+265 KVIAEGNHSL
-275 NKRYDEVFIDE
+275 KKRYDEYFIDQ
-286 CNYRVTNNDD
+286 CNYLVTNDD
-296 PIFEIPFTKG
+296 DSIFEIPYTKG
-306 INGSVGYNW
+306 VNGNVGYNW

-323 TETKMYDGSAAVWGK
+323 DETQMYDGSASNWGR

-394 WTETGNAMGAISE
+394 WTEAGNTMGAISQ
-407 GNTGINFPYMRY
+407 GNTGINYPYMRY

-431 EVNEGPTA
+431 EVNNGPTA
-439 DAVDALKQ
+439 EAIDAFKQ

-452 FDSADW
+452 FQEADW
-458 GDKVD
+458 GEKVD
-463 GYVSAAGSKDDFLAL
+463 NYVAAAGAKDDFLQL

-499 WNKYAEVIRD
+499 WNKYAEVLRD

-523 DEQYNTDDRFTNLPA
+523 DEMYNTDDRFTNLPA
-538 QLFYKTVGSDG
+538 ELFYKTVDADNNLLFS
-549 ATVLPNPGYDYKT
+549 AGYDYTK
-562 FGTMPNTVLP
+562 FGSMPNTALP
-572 VVEIYNP
+572 VIEIYNP
-579 WTFARNP
+579 WNFVRNP
-586 GTEWSQGDYF
+586 GAEWAQGYYLS
-596 AQMYDDS
+596 QMYDDT
-603 NGYPKAQALWSLRGY
+603 NGYPKGQALFSLRGY
-618 IKATDHY
+618 IRATDHY

-632 LWEVAAESLPVVR
+632 LWEVAPESLPTVR

-654 IARSRGAYE
+654 VARSGGAYE

>member
-1 MKNIKIFLIG
+1 MKYSKLFIVGI
-11 VLALFGLSA
+11 LAMLGLSA
-20 CSDFLDTKSDSK
+20 CSDYLDVKSDSK
-32 FDETY
+32 YDEEY
-37 VFGNMDEINRALNS
+37 VFGNMEEINRALTT
-51 CYAYLLTGDTY
+51 CYTYLLSGSTY
-62 GGAFYSNFCL
+62 GGAYYSTFCL
-72 NSDVEY
+72 NSDVEF
-78 ATSTSEMQSS
+78 ATNSSDLQSS
-88 SGTDY
+88 SGGDY
-93 KQFDATPSGGQL
+93 KQFDSTPAGSALQS
-105 EKTWQ
+105 TWQ
-110 AAYRN
+110 AAYQN
-115 IEYCNNFIMAAEVS
+115 IEYCNNFIKAASTCAILEEN
-129 PMMDGHK
+129 K

-166 SLVRAADAPM
+166 SMERAIDSPM
-176 VIPVADR
+176 VMPVADR
-183 ETILKTL
+183 DTILQTL
-190 IDDLIVASET
+190 IDDLKEAAES
-200 MRFAAAIDGGVQRCS
+200 MKFAAALDGGVQRCS

-240 TADKG
+240 TAEIG
-245 TMERPSNYKDYYQT
+245 TMQRPANYQEHYKT

-265 KVIAESNHAL
+265 KVIAEGNHSL
-275 NKRYDEVFIDE
+275 KKRYDEYFIDQ
-286 CNYRVTNNDD
+286 CNYLVTNDD
-296 PIFEIPFTKG
+296 DSIFEIPYTKG
-306 INGSVGYNW
+306 VNGNVGYNW

-323 TETKMYDGSAAVWGK
+323 DETQMYDGSASNWGR

-394 WTETGNAMGAISE
+394 WTEAGNTMGAISQ
-407 GNTGINFPYMRY
+407 GNTGINYPYMRY

-431 EVNEGPTA
+431 EVNNGPTA
-439 DAVDALKQ
+439 EAIDAIKQ

-452 FDSADW
+452 FQEADW
-458 GDKVD
+458 GEKVD
-463 GYVSAAGSKDDFLAL
+463 NYVAAAGSKDAFLEL

-499 WNKYAEVIRD
+499 WNKYAEVLRD

-523 DEQYNTDDRFTNLPA
+523 DEMYNTDDRFTNLPA
-538 QLFYKTVGSDG
+538 ELFYKTVDADNNLLFS
-549 ATVLPNPGYDYKT
+549 TGYDYTK
-562 FGTMPNTVLP
+562 FGSMPNTALP
-572 VVEIYNP
+572 VIEIYNP
-579 WTFARNP
+579 WTFVRNP
-586 GTEWSQGDYF
+586 GAEWAQGYYLS
-596 AQMYDDS
+596 QMYDDT
-603 NGYPKAQALWSLRGY
+603 NGYPKGQALFSLRGY
-618 IKATDHY
+618 IRATDHY

-632 LWEVAAESLPVVR
+632 LWEVAPESLPTVR

-654 IARSRGAYE
+654 VARSGGAYE

>member
-1 MKNIKIFLIG
+1 MKYSKLFLVGI
-11 VLALFGLSA
+11 LAMLSLGA
-20 CSDFLDTKSDSK
+20 CSDYLDVKSDSK
-32 FDETY
+32 YDEEY
-37 VFGNMDEINRALNS
+37 VFGNMEEINRALTT
-51 CYAYLLTGDTY
+51 CYTYLLSGNTY
-62 GGAFYSNFCL
+62 GGAYYSTFCL
-72 NSDVEY
+72 NSDVEF
-78 ATSTSEMQSS
+78 ATNSSDLQSS
-88 SGTDY
+88 SGGDY
-93 KQFDATPSGGQL
+93 KQFDSTPAGSALQ
-105 EKTWQ
+105 KTWE
-110 AAYRN
+110 AAYQN
-115 IEYCNNFIMAAEVS
+115 IEYCNNFIKAASTCAILEEN
-129 PMMDGHK
+129 K

-166 SLVRAADAPM
+166 STERAIDSPM
-176 VIPVADR
+176 VMPVADR
-183 ETILKTL
+183 DTILQTM
-190 IDDLIVASET
+190 IDDLKEAAES
-200 MRFAAAIDGGVQRCS
+200 MKFAAALDGGVQRCS

-240 TADKG
+240 TADIG
-245 TMERPSNYKDYYQT
+245 TMERPANYKEHYQT
-259 AMTYAG
+259 AMEYAG
-265 KVIAESNHAL
+265 KVIAAGNHSL
-275 NKRYDEVFIDE
+275 KKRYDEYFIDQ
-286 CNYRVTNNDD
+286 CNYLVTNDD
-296 PIFEIPFTKG
+296 DSIFEIPYTKG
-306 INGSVGYNW
+306 VNGNVGYNW

-323 TETKMYDGSAAVWGK
+323 DETQMYDGSVSNWGK

-394 WTETGNAMGAISE
+394 WTEAGNTMGAISQ
-407 GNTGINFPYMRY
+407 GNTGINYPYMRY

-431 EVNEGPTA
+431 EVNNGPTA
-439 DAVDALKQ
+439 EAIDAFKQ

-452 FDSADW
+452 FQEADW
-458 GDKVD
+458 GEKVD
-463 GYVSAAGSKDDFLAL
+463 NYVAAAGTKDDFLKL

-499 WNKYAEVIRD
+499 WNKYAEVLRD

-523 DEQYNTDDRFTNLPA
+523 DEMYNTDERFTNLPA
-538 QLFYKTVGSDG
+538 ELFYKTVD
-549 ATVLPNPGYDYKT
+549 ADENPLFSAGYDYT
-562 FGTMPNTVLP
+562 QFGSMPNTALP
-572 VVEIYNP
+572 MIEIYNP
-579 WTFARNP
+579 WTFVRNP
-586 GTEWSQGDYF
+586 GAEWAQGYYLS
-596 AQMYDDS
+596 QMYDDT
-603 NGYPKAQALWSLRGY
+603 NGYPKGQALFSLRGY
-618 IKATDHY
+618 IRAKDHY

-632 LWEVAAESLPVVR
+632 LWEVAPESLPTVR

-654 IARSRGAYE
+654 VARSGGAYE

>member
-1 MKNIKIFLIG
+1 MKYSKLFIVGI
-11 VLALFGLSA
+11 LAMLGLSA
-20 CSDFLDTKSDSK
+20 CSDYLDVKSDSK
-32 FDETY
+32 YDEEY
-37 VFGNMDEINRALNS
+37 VFGNMEEINRALTT
-51 CYAYLLTGDTY
+51 CYTYLLSGSTY
-62 GGAFYSNFCL
+62 GGAYYSTFCL
-72 NSDVEY
+72 NSDVEF
-78 ATSTSEMQSS
+78 ATNSSDLQSS
-88 SGTDY
+88 SGGDY
-93 KQFDATPSGGQL
+93 KQFDSTPAGSALQS
-105 EKTWQ
+105 TWQ
-110 AAYRN
+110 AAYQN
-115 IEYCNNFIMAAEVS
+115 IEYCNNFIKAASTCAILEEN
-129 PMMDGHK
+129 K

-166 SLVRAADAPM
+166 SMERAIDSPM
-176 VIPVADR
+176 VMPVADR
-183 ETILKTL
+183 DTILQTL
-190 IDDLIVASET
+190 IDDLKEAAES
-200 MRFAAAIDGGVQRCS
+200 MKFAAALDGGVQRCS

-240 TADKG
+240 TAEIG
-245 TMERPSNYKDYYQT
+245 TMQRPANYQEHYKT

-265 KVIAESNHAL
+265 KVIAEGNHSL
-275 NKRYDEVFIDE
+275 KKRYDEYFIDQ
-286 CNYRVTNNDD
+286 CNYLVTNDD
-296 PIFEIPFTKG
+296 DSIFEIPYTKG
-306 INGSVGYNW
+306 VNGNVGYNW

-323 TETKMYDGSAAVWGK
+323 DETQMYDGSASNWGK

-394 WTETGNAMGAISE
+394 WTEAGNTMGAISQ
-407 GNTGINFPYMRY
+407 GNTGINYPYMRY

-431 EVNEGPTA
+431 EVNNGPTA
-439 DAVDALKQ
+439 EAIDAFKQ

-452 FDSADW
+452 FQEADW
-458 GDKVD
+458 GEKVD
-463 GYVSAAGSKDDFLAL
+463 NYVAAAGSKDAFLEL

-499 WNKYAEVIRD
+499 WNKYAEVLRD

-523 DEQYNTDDRFTNLPA
+523 DEMYNTDERFTNLPA
-538 QLFYKTVGSDG
+538 ELFYKTVD
-549 ATVLPNPGYDYKT
+549 ADENPLFSTGYDYTK
-562 FGTMPNTVLP
+562 FGSMPNTALP
-572 VVEIYNP
+572 VIEIYNP
-579 WTFARNP
+579 WTFVRNP
-586 GTEWSQGDYF
+586 GAEWAQGYYLS
-596 AQMYDDS
+596 QMYDDT
-603 NGYPKAQALWSLRGY
+603 NGYPKGQALFSLRGY
-618 IKATDHY
+618 IRATDHY

-632 LWEVAAESLPVVR
+632 LWEVAPESLPTVR

-654 IARSRGAYE
+654 VARSGGAYE